1 MNQTKEKKTRYLL
14 WPALLLLLL
23 LLAPG
28 STVRVQAASD
38 QTAVQLKL
46 SQGIRR
52 YDYAYQVLDLVNQE
66 RAKKNLNPVTM
77 DKNLLEC
84 AMTRAEELT
93 VYASHTRPNGSIC
106 FSAFP
111 YFEDPSENLAINQG
125 TPEEVMESWIESSG
139 HYTNIMNSKNVS
151 AGIGC
156 YSQNGHL
163 YWIQC
168 FSSHATEACTQPA
181 NQTVSPVISVLPKL
195 INIHFNEVSPI
206 TFTEEQKTLAIYITC
221 NGFSYMSSSLDP
233 ASFTWSTGDPSIA
246 TVDQSGVIQLKSRGT
261 TTVSATLKSCPDK
274 TLSTDINA
282 YYDLENSK
290 ETSLRYT
297 SSWNY
302 TGNPITFSPELKFHG
317 RTLTEGKDYT
327 ISFSNNQNS
336 GVGTFTITGLGLY
349 SGTLTNNFGIWQ
361 INLSQTKVTFSQSSY
376 LYTGTPLT
384 PKPTVTWNGITLT
397 ENVDY
402 TLSWHNNAQQG
413 NAYVTVSGK
422 GNFTGESNK
431 YFYIDLTPITEA
443 EIGDIPD
450 YEYAPGKEFKP
461 EPTVT
466 LNGVTLKKDVDYT
479 LSYYDNT
486 MASSRT
492 NRPRVH
498 ITGIGIYRSGFSKYF
513 TINPLKLSGETI
525 QLADP
530 NCKSESVTSYLRN
543 NLIITYNG
551 TQLISDDFR
560 ITSVYCSSSNEILDF
575 SLSYKQNYS
584 GSRHMTSVKLCDLS
598 DIPEQIFNGN
608 AVTPK
613 PAVKYGSD
621 TLQEG
626 TDYILSWKDN
636 AKTGTSS
643 VTVTGINNYFSSQSL
658 TFKISAPAPTSTPTP
673 KPTATPKPKP
683 TATPTPKPTA
693 TPKPKPTT
701 TPTPKPTA
709 TPTTKPT
716 ATPTPK
722 PTATP
727 TTKPTATPTPKP
739 TATPTPKPTA
749 TPTTKP
755 TTPTPKPST
764 TPAPMPSGTPAPM
777 PSGTPAP
784 NPSGTPAPNPSGT
797 PAPNPSGTPAPVIT
811 NLTAPSIKA
820 SASWNSC
827 TLRWNRINNVRNYI
841 LYRKTNSGKYTKIK
855 TLNANATSYKDTK
868 ITMGNKYSYV
878 IRASRKTSSGS
889 IYSPASKAA
898 TVKPNLLRPSTK
910 LKTLKGKQTLSWKK
924 ISGATGYVIY
934 QKKGNGSFKKV
945 KTISSKNTSYTFKT
959 AKNITYSYR
968 LVPYRTVN
976 KKVKTGPASAVKTGK
991 AK

>member
-28 STVRVQAASD
+28 NIVRVQAASD

-66 RAKKNLNPVTM
+66 RAKKNRNPVTM

-168 FSSHATEACTQPA
+168 FSSHAAETCTQPA
-181 NQTVSPVISVLPKL
+181 NQNVSPVLSVLPRL
-195 INIHFNEVSPI
+195 MNIHFNVSSPVK
-206 TFTEEQKTLAIYITC
+206 FTEEQKTLTIYATC

-233 ASFTWSTGDPSIA
+233 SSFTWSTGDPSVA
-246 TVDQSGVIQLKSRGT
+246 TVDQSGVIRLKSKGN
-261 TTVSATLKSCPDK
+261 TTVTATLKSCPDK
-274 TLSTDINA
+274 ILTADLNA
-282 YYDLENSK
+282 YYDLEDSK
-290 ETSLRYT
+290 ETSLT
-297 SSWNY
+297 Y
-302 TGNPITFSPELKFHG
+302 TGSWKYTGKPITFSPVLKFHD

-327 ISFSNNQNS
+327 LSFSNNQNS

-361 INLSQTKVTFSQSSY
+361 INLSQAEIAFSQSSY

-422 GNFTGESNK
+422 GNFTGERNK

-479 LSYYDNT
+479 LSYFDNT

-525 QLADP
+525 ELPDT
-530 NCKSESVTSYLRN
+530 NCGNGSVTTFLRN
-543 NLIITYNG
+543 HLVITYNG
-551 TQLISDDFR
+551 VQLTSDDYS
-560 ITSVYCSSSNEILDF
+560 ITSLRCSAGNEILGF
-575 SLSYKQNYS
+575 SISYKQNYS
-584 GSRHMTSVKLCDLS
+584 GTRQMTSVKRCDLS
-598 DIPEQIFNGN
+598 DIPEQIFSGN

-613 PAVKYGSD
+613 PTVKYGSA

-626 TDYILSWKDN
+626 TDYVLSWADN
-636 AKTGTSS
+636 TKTGTGS
-643 VTVTGINNYFSSQSL
+643 VTVTGINKYFASQTL
-658 TFKISAPAPTSTPTP
+658 TFKISAPAPTVTPTP
-673 KPTATPKPKP
+673 KPTN
-683 TATPTPKPTA
+683 TPTPKPT
-693 TPKPKPTT
+693 
-701 TPTPKPTA
+701 
-709 TPTTKPT
+709 
-716 ATPTPK
+716 
-722 PTATP
+722 
-727 TTKPTATPTPKP
+727 
-739 TATPTPKPTA
+739 
-749 TPTTKP
+749 
-755 TTPTPKPST
+755 S
-764 TPAPMPSGTPAPM
+764 TPAPA
-777 PSGTPAP
+777 
-784 NPSGTPAPNPSGT
+784 
-797 PAPNPSGTPAPVIT
+797 VVK
-811 NLTAPSIKA
+811 LTAPAIKA
-820 SASWNSC
+820 STSWNSC
-827 TLRWNRINNVRNYI
+827 TLRWNRVKNSQNYI
-841 LYRKTNSGKYTKIK
+841 LYRKTNSGKYAKIK
-855 TLNANATSYKDTK
+855 TLNANTTSYKDTK
-868 ITMGNKYSYV
+868 ITIGNKYSYV
-878 IRASRKTSSGS
+878 IRASRKTSSGY
-889 IYSPASKAA
+889 IYSPTSKAV

-910 LKTLKGKQTLSWKK
+910 LKTLKGKQILSWKK
-924 ISGATGYVIY
+924 VPGATGYVLY

-945 KTISSKNTSYTFKT
+945 KTVSARNLNYTFKT
-959 AKNITYSYR
+959 SKNTTYSYR
-968 LVPYRTVN
+968 VVPYRTIN
-976 KKVKTGPASAVKTGK
+976 RKAKTGPASAVKTGK
-991 AK
+991 AR

>member
-28 STVRVQAASD
+28 NIVRVQAASD
-38 QTAVQLKL
+38 QSTVELKL

-66 RAKKNLNPVTM
+66 RAKKNRNPVTM

-168 FSSHATEACTQPA
+168 FSSHAAETCTQPA
-181 NQTVSPVISVLPKL
+181 NQNVSPVLSVLPRL
-195 INIHFNEVSPI
+195 MNIHFNVSSPVK
-206 TFTEEQKTLAIYITC
+206 FTEEQKTLTIYATC

-233 ASFTWSTGDPSIA
+233 SSFTWSTGDPSVA
-246 TVDQSGVIQLKSRGT
+246 TVDQSGVIRLKSKGN
-261 TTVSATLKSCPDK
+261 TTVTATLKSCPDK
-274 TLSTDINA
+274 ILTADLNA
-282 YYDLENSK
+282 YYDLEDSK
-290 ETSLRYT
+290 ETSLT
-297 SSWNY
+297 Y
-302 TGNPITFSPELKFHG
+302 TGSWKYTGKPITFSPVLKFHN

-327 ISFSNNQNS
+327 LSFSNNQNS

-361 INLSQTKVTFSQSSY
+361 INLSQAEIAFSQSSY

-422 GNFTGESNK
+422 GNFTGERNK

-479 LSYYDNT
+479 LSYFDNT

-525 QLADP
+525 ELPDT
-530 NCKSESVTSYLRN
+530 NCGNGSVTTFLRN
-543 NLIITYNG
+543 HLVITYNG
-551 TQLISDDFR
+551 VQLTSDDYS
-560 ITSVYCSSSNEILDF
+560 ITSLRCSAGNEILGF
-575 SLSYKQNYS
+575 SISYKQNYS
-584 GSRHMTSVKLCDLS
+584 GTRQMTSVKRCDLS
-598 DIPEQIFNGN
+598 DIPEQIFSGN

-613 PAVKYGSD
+613 PTVKYGSA

-626 TDYILSWKDN
+626 TDYVLSWADN
-636 AKTGTSS
+636 TKTGTGS
-643 VTVTGINNYFSSQSL
+643 VTVTGINKYFASQTL
-658 TFKISAPAPTSTPTP
+658 TFKISAPAPTVTPTP
-673 KPTATPKPKP
+673 KPTN
-683 TATPTPKPTA
+683 TPTPKPT
-693 TPKPKPTT
+693 
-701 TPTPKPTA
+701 
-709 TPTTKPT
+709 
-716 ATPTPK
+716 
-722 PTATP
+722 
-727 TTKPTATPTPKP
+727 
-739 TATPTPKPTA
+739 
-749 TPTTKP
+749 
-755 TTPTPKPST
+755 S
-764 TPAPMPSGTPAPM
+764 TPAPA
-777 PSGTPAP
+777 
-784 NPSGTPAPNPSGT
+784 
-797 PAPNPSGTPAPVIT
+797 VVK
-811 NLTAPSIKA
+811 LTAPAIKA
-820 SASWNSC
+820 STSWNSC
-827 TLRWNRINNVRNYI
+827 TLRWNRVKNSQNYI
-841 LYRKTNSGKYTKIK
+841 LYRKTNSGKYAKIK
-855 TLNANATSYKDTK
+855 TLNANTTSYKDTK
-868 ITMGNKYSYV
+868 ITIGNKYSYV
-878 IRASRKTSSGS
+878 IRASRKTSSGY
-889 IYSPASKAA
+889 IYSPTSKAV

-910 LKTLKGKQTLSWKK
+910 LKTLKGKQILSWKK
-924 ISGATGYVIY
+924 VPGATGYVLY

-945 KTISSKNTSYTFKT
+945 KTVSARNLNYTFKT
-959 AKNITYSYR
+959 SKNTTYSYR
-968 LVPYRTVN
+968 VVPYRTIN
-976 KKVKTGPASAVKTGK
+976 RKAKTGPASAVKTGK
-991 AK
+991 AR

>member
-28 STVRVQAASD
+28 NIVRVQAASD

-66 RAKKNLNPVTM
+66 RAKKNRNPVTM

-111 YFEDPSENLAINQG
+111 YFENPSENLAINQG

-181 NQTVSPVISVLPKL
+181 NQNVSPVLSVLPRL
-195 INIHFNEVSPI
+195 VNIHFNVSSPVK
-206 TFTEEQKTLAIYITC
+206 FTEEQKTLTIYATC

-233 ASFTWSTGDPSIA
+233 SSFTWSTGDPSVA
-246 TVDQSGVIQLKSRGT
+246 TVDQSGVIRLKSKGN
-261 TTVSATLKSCPDK
+261 TTVTATLKSCPDK
-274 TLSTDINA
+274 ILTADLNA
-282 YYDLENSK
+282 YYDLEDSK
-290 ETSLRYT
+290 ETSLT
-297 SSWNY
+297 Y
-302 TGNPITFSPELKFHG
+302 TGSWKYTGKPITFSPVLKFHN

-327 ISFSNNQNS
+327 LSFSNNQNS

-361 INLSQTKVTFSQSSY
+361 INLSQAEIAFSQSSY

-422 GNFTGESNK
+422 GNFTGERNK

-525 QLADP
+525 ELPDT
-530 NCKSESVTSYLRN
+530 NCGNESVTTFLRN
-543 NLIITYNG
+543 HLVITYKG
-551 TQLISDDFR
+551 VQLTSDDYS
-560 ITSVYCSSSNEILDF
+560 ITSLRCSAGNEILGF
-575 SLSYKQNYS
+575 SISYKQNYS
-584 GSRHMTSVKLCDLS
+584 GTRQMTSVKRCDLS
-598 DIPEQIFNGN
+598 DIPEQIFSGN

-613 PAVKYGSD
+613 PTVKYGSA

-626 TDYILSWKDN
+626 TDYVLSWADN
-636 AKTGTSS
+636 TKTGTGS
-643 VTVTGINNYFSSQSL
+643 VTVTGINKYFASQTL
-658 TFKISAPAPTSTPTP
+658 TFKISAPSPTV
-673 KPTATPKPKP
+673 
-683 TATPTPKPTA
+683 
-693 TPKPKPTT
+693 
-701 TPTPKPTA
+701 
-709 TPTTKPT
+709 
-716 ATPTPK
+716 
-722 PTATP
+722 
-727 TTKPTATPTPKP
+727 TPTPKP
-739 TATPTPKPTA
+739 TATPTPKPT
-749 TPTTKP
+749 
-755 TTPTPKPST
+755 S
-764 TPAPMPSGTPAPM
+764 TPAPKPSGTPAP
-777 PSGTPAP
+777 A
-784 NPSGTPAPNPSGT
+784 
-797 PAPNPSGTPAPVIT
+797 VVK
-811 NLTAPSIKA
+811 LTAPTIKA
-820 SASWNSC
+820 STSWNSC
-827 TLRWNRINNVRNYI
+827 TLRWNRINNAQSYI
-841 LYRKTNSGKYTKIK
+841 LYRKTNSGKYVKLK
-855 TLNANATSYKDTK
+855 TLNANTTSYKDTK
-868 ITMGNKYSYV
+868 ITLGNKYSYV
-878 IRASRKTSSGS
+878 IRASRKTSSGY
-889 IYSPASKAA
+889 IYSPTSKAV

-924 ISGATGYVIY
+924 VPGATGYVLY

-945 KTISSKNTSYTFKT
+945 KTVSARNLNYTFKT
-959 AKNITYSYR
+959 SKNTTYSYR
-968 LVPYRTVN
+968 VVPYRTIN
-976 KKVKTGPASAVKTGK
+976 RKAKTGPTSAVKTGK
-991 AK
+991 AR

>member
-28 STVRVQAASD
+28 NIVRVQAASD

-66 RAKKNLNPVTM
+66 RAKKNRNPVTM

-84 AMTRAEELT
+84 AMNRAEELT
-93 VYASHTRPNGSIC
+93 VCASHTRPNGSIC

-168 FSSHATEACTQPA
+168 FSSHAAETCTQPA
-181 NQTVSPVISVLPKL
+181 NQNVSPVLSVLPRL
-195 INIHFNEVSPI
+195 MNIHFNVSSPVK
-206 TFTEEQKTLAIYITC
+206 FTEEQKTLTIYATC

-233 ASFTWSTGDPSIA
+233 SSFTWSTGDPSVA
-246 TVDQSGVIQLKSRGT
+246 TVDQSGVIRLKSKGN
-261 TTVSATLKSCPDK
+261 TTVTATLKSCPDK
-274 TLSTDINA
+274 ILTADLNA
-282 YYDLENSK
+282 YYDLEDSK
-290 ETSLRYT
+290 ETSLT
-297 SSWNY
+297 Y
-302 TGNPITFSPELKFHG
+302 TGSWKYTGKPITFSPVLKFHN

-327 ISFSNNQNS
+327 LSFSNNQNS

-361 INLSQTKVTFSQSSY
+361 INLSQAEIAFSQSSY

-422 GNFTGESNK
+422 GNFTGERNK

-479 LSYYDNT
+479 LSYFDNT

-525 QLADP
+525 ELPDT
-530 NCKSESVTSYLRN
+530 NCGNGSVTTFLRN
-543 NLIITYNG
+543 HLVITYNG
-551 TQLISDDFR
+551 VQLTSDDYS
-560 ITSVYCSSSNEILDF
+560 ITSLRCSAGNEILGF
-575 SLSYKQNYS
+575 SISYKQNYS
-584 GSRHMTSVKLCDLS
+584 GTRQMTSVKRCDLS
-598 DIPEQIFNGN
+598 DIPEQIFSGN

-613 PAVKYGSD
+613 PTVKYGSA

-626 TDYILSWKDN
+626 TDYVLSWADN
-636 AKTGTSS
+636 TKTGTGS
-643 VTVTGINNYFSSQSL
+643 VTVTGINKYFASQTL
-658 TFKISAPAPTSTPTP
+658 TFKISAPAPTVTPTP
-673 KPTATPKPKP
+673 KPTN
-683 TATPTPKPTA
+683 TPTPKPT
-693 TPKPKPTT
+693 
-701 TPTPKPTA
+701 
-709 TPTTKPT
+709 
-716 ATPTPK
+716 
-722 PTATP
+722 
-727 TTKPTATPTPKP
+727 
-739 TATPTPKPTA
+739 
-749 TPTTKP
+749 
-755 TTPTPKPST
+755 S
-764 TPAPMPSGTPAPM
+764 TPAPA
-777 PSGTPAP
+777 
-784 NPSGTPAPNPSGT
+784 
-797 PAPNPSGTPAPVIT
+797 VVK
-811 NLTAPSIKA
+811 LTAPAIKA
-820 SASWNSC
+820 STSWNSC
-827 TLRWNRINNVRNYI
+827 TLRWNRVKNSQNYI
-841 LYRKTNSGKYTKIK
+841 LYRKTNSGKYAKIK
-855 TLNANATSYKDTK
+855 TLNANTTSYKDTK
-868 ITMGNKYSYV
+868 ITIGNKYSYV
-878 IRASRKTSSGS
+878 IRASRKTSSGY
-889 IYSPASKAA
+889 IYSPTSKAV

-910 LKTLKGKQTLSWKK
+910 LKTLKGKQILSWKK
-924 ISGATGYVIY
+924 VPGATGYVLY

-945 KTISSKNTSYTFKT
+945 KTVSARNLNYTFKT
-959 AKNITYSYR
+959 SKNTTYSYR
-968 LVPYRTVN
+968 VVPYRTIN
-976 KKVKTGPASAVKTGK
+976 RKAKTGPASAVKTGK
-991 AK
+991 AR

>member
-1 MNQTKEKKTRYLL
+1 MNETKEEKTRHLF

-23 LLAPG
+23 LLAPVHM
-28 STVRVQAASD
+28 VRVQAASD
-38 QTAVQLKL
+38 QSTVELKL

-66 RAKKNLNPVTM
+66 RAKKNRNPVTM

-168 FSSHATEACTQPA
+168 FSSHAAETCTQPA
-181 NQTVSPVISVLPKL
+181 NQNVSPVLSVLPRL
-195 INIHFNEVSPI
+195 MNIHFNVSSPVK
-206 TFTEEQKTLAIYITC
+206 FTEEQKTLTIYATC

-233 ASFTWSTGDPSIA
+233 SSFTWSTGDPSVA
-246 TVDQSGVIQLKSRGT
+246 TVDQSGVIRLKSKGN
-261 TTVSATLKSCPDK
+261 TTVTATLKSCPDK
-274 TLSTDINA
+274 ILTADLNA
-282 YYDLENSK
+282 YYDLEDSK
-290 ETSLRYT
+290 ETSLT
-297 SSWNY
+297 Y
-302 TGNPITFSPELKFHG
+302 TGSWKYTGKPITFSPVLKFHN

-327 ISFSNNQNS
+327 LSFSNNQNS

-361 INLSQTKVTFSQSSY
+361 INLSQAEVTFSQSSY

-422 GNFTGESNK
+422 GNFTGETNK
-431 YFYIDLTPITEA
+431 SFYIDLTPITEA

-479 LSYYDNT
+479 LSYFDNT

-525 QLADP
+525 ELPDT
-530 NCKSESVTSYLRN
+530 NCGNGSVTTFLRN
-543 NLIITYNG
+543 HLVITYNG
-551 TQLISDDFR
+551 VQLTSDDYS
-560 ITSVYCSSSNEILDF
+560 ITSLRCSAGNEILGF
-575 SLSYKQNYS
+575 SISYKQNYS
-584 GSRHMTSVKLCDLS
+584 GTRQMTSVKRCDLS
-598 DIPEQIFNGN
+598 DIPEQIFSGN

-613 PAVKYGSD
+613 PTVKYGSA

-626 TDYILSWKDN
+626 TDYVLSWADN
-636 AKTGTSS
+636 TKTGTGS
-643 VTVTGINNYFSSQSL
+643 VTVTGINKYFASQTL
-658 TFKISAPAPTSTPTP
+658 TFKISAPAPTVTPTP
-673 KPTATPKPKP
+673 KPTN
-683 TATPTPKPTA
+683 TPTPKPT
-693 TPKPKPTT
+693 
-701 TPTPKPTA
+701 
-709 TPTTKPT
+709 
-716 ATPTPK
+716 
-722 PTATP
+722 
-727 TTKPTATPTPKP
+727 
-739 TATPTPKPTA
+739 
-749 TPTTKP
+749 
-755 TTPTPKPST
+755 S
-764 TPAPMPSGTPAPM
+764 TPAPKPSGTPAP
-777 PSGTPAP
+777 A
-784 NPSGTPAPNPSGT
+784 
-797 PAPNPSGTPAPVIT
+797 VVK
-811 NLTAPSIKA
+811 LTAPAIKA
-820 SASWNSC
+820 STSWNSC
-827 TLRWNRINNVRNYI
+827 TLRWNRINNARSYI
-841 LYRKTNSGKYTKIK
+841 LYRKTNSGKYAKIK
-855 TLNANATSYKDTK
+855 TLNANTTSYKDTK
-868 ITMGNKYSYV
+868 ITIGNKYSYV
-878 IRASRKTSSGS
+878 IRASRKTSSGY
-889 IYSPASKAA
+889 IYSPTSKAV

-924 ISGATGYVIY
+924 VPGATGYVLY

-945 KTISSKNTSYTFKT
+945 KTVSARNLNYTFKT
-959 AKNITYSYR
+959 SKNTTYSYR
-968 LVPYRTVN
+968 VVPYRTIN
-976 KKVKTGPASAVKTGK
+976 RKAKTGPASAVKTGK
-991 AK
+991 AR

>member
-1 MNQTKEKKTRYLL
+1 MNETKEEKTRHLF

-23 LLAPG
+23 LLAPVHM
-28 STVRVQAASD
+28 VRVQAASD
-38 QTAVQLKL
+38 QSTVELKL

-66 RAKKNLNPVTM
+66 RAKKNRNPVTM

-168 FSSHATEACTQPA
+168 FSSHAAETCTQPA
-181 NQTVSPVISVLPKL
+181 NQNVSPVLSVLPRL
-195 INIHFNEVSPI
+195 VNIHFNVSSPVK
-206 TFTEEQKTLAIYITC
+206 FTEEQKTLTIYATC

-233 ASFTWSTGDPSIA
+233 SSFTWSTGDPSVA
-246 TVDQSGVIQLKSRGT
+246 TVDQSGVIRLKSKGN
-261 TTVSATLKSCPDK
+261 TTVTATLKSCPDK
-274 TLSTDINA
+274 ILTADLNA
-282 YYDLENSK
+282 YYDLEDSK
-290 ETSLRYT
+290 ETSLT
-297 SSWNY
+297 Y
-302 TGNPITFSPELKFHG
+302 TGSWKYTGKPITFSPVLKFHN

-327 ISFSNNQNS
+327 LSFSNNQNS

-361 INLSQTKVTFSQSSY
+361 INLSQAEIAFSQSSY

-422 GNFTGESNK
+422 GNFTGERNK

-479 LSYYDNT
+479 LSYFDNT

-525 QLADP
+525 ELPDT
-530 NCKSESVTSYLRN
+530 NCGNGSVTTFLRN
-543 NLIITYNG
+543 HLVITYNG
-551 TQLISDDFR
+551 VQLTSDDYS
-560 ITSVYCSSSNEILDF
+560 ITSLRCSAGNEILGF
-575 SLSYKQNYS
+575 SISYKQNYS
-584 GSRHMTSVKLCDLS
+584 GTRQMTSVKRCDLS
-598 DIPEQIFNGN
+598 DIPEQIFSGN

-613 PAVKYGSD
+613 PTVKYGSA

-626 TDYILSWKDN
+626 TDYVLSWADN
-636 AKTGTSS
+636 TKTGTGS
-643 VTVTGINNYFSSQSL
+643 VTVTGINKYFASQTL
-658 TFKISAPAPTSTPTP
+658 TFKISAPAPTVTPTP
-673 KPTATPKPKP
+673 KPTN
-683 TATPTPKPTA
+683 TPTPKPT
-693 TPKPKPTT
+693 
-701 TPTPKPTA
+701 
-709 TPTTKPT
+709 
-716 ATPTPK
+716 
-722 PTATP
+722 
-727 TTKPTATPTPKP
+727 
-739 TATPTPKPTA
+739 
-749 TPTTKP
+749 
-755 TTPTPKPST
+755 S
-764 TPAPMPSGTPAPM
+764 TPAPA
-777 PSGTPAP
+777 
-784 NPSGTPAPNPSGT
+784 
-797 PAPNPSGTPAPVIT
+797 VVK
-811 NLTAPSIKA
+811 LTAPAIKA
-820 SASWNSC
+820 STSWNSC
-827 TLRWNRINNVRNYI
+827 TLRWNRVKNSQNYI
-841 LYRKTNSGKYTKIK
+841 LYRKTNSGKYAKIK
-855 TLNANATSYKDTK
+855 TLNANTTSYKDTK
-868 ITMGNKYSYV
+868 ITIGNKYSYV
-878 IRASRKTSSGS
+878 IRASRKTSSGY
-889 IYSPASKAA
+889 IYSPTSKAV

-910 LKTLKGKQTLSWKK
+910 LKTLKGKQILSWKK
-924 ISGATGYVIY
+924 VPGATGYVLY

-945 KTISSKNTSYTFKT
+945 KTVSARNLNYTFKT
-959 AKNITYSYR
+959 SKNTTYSYR
-968 LVPYRTVN
+968 VVPYRTIN
-976 KKVKTGPASAVKTGK
+976 RKAKTGPASAVKTGK
-991 AK
+991 AR

>member
-28 STVRVQAASD
+28 NIVRVQAASD

-66 RAKKNLNPVTM
+66 RAKKNRNPVTM

-139 HYTNIMNSKNVS
+139 HYANIMNSKNVS

-168 FSSHATEACTQPA
+168 FSSHAAETCTQPA
-181 NQTVSPVISVLPKL
+181 NQNVSPVLSVLPRL
-195 INIHFNEVSPI
+195 VNIHFNVSSPVK
-206 TFTEEQKTLAIYITC
+206 FTEEQKTLTIYATC

-233 ASFTWSTGDPSIA
+233 SSFTWSTGDPSVA
-246 TVDQSGVIQLKSRGT
+246 TVDQSGVIRLKSKGN
-261 TTVSATLKSCPDK
+261 TTVTATLKSCPDK
-274 TLSTDINA
+274 ILTADLNA
-282 YYDLENSK
+282 CYDLEDSK
-290 ETSLRYT
+290 ETSLT
-297 SSWNY
+297 Y
-302 TGNPITFSPELKFHG
+302 TGSWKYTGKPITFSPVLKFHN

-327 ISFSNNQNS
+327 LSFSNNQNS

-361 INLSQTKVTFSQSSY
+361 INLSQAEIAFSQSSY

-422 GNFTGESNK
+422 GNFTGERNK

-479 LSYYDNT
+479 LSYFDNT

-525 QLADP
+525 ELPDT
-530 NCKSESVTSYLRN
+530 NCGNGSVTTFLRN
-543 NLIITYNG
+543 HLVITYNG
-551 TQLISDDFR
+551 VQLTSDDYS
-560 ITSVYCSSSNEILDF
+560 ITSLRCSAGNEILGF
-575 SLSYKQNYS
+575 SISYKQNYS
-584 GSRHMTSVKLCDLS
+584 GTRQMTSVKRCDLS
-598 DIPEQIFNGN
+598 DIPEQIFSGN

-613 PAVKYGSD
+613 PTVKYGSAA
-621 TLQEG
+621 LQEG
-626 TDYILSWKDN
+626 TDYVLSWADN
-636 AKTGTSS
+636 TKTGTGS
-643 VTVTGINNYFSSQSL
+643 VTVTGINKYFASQTL
-658 TFKISAPAPTSTPTP
+658 TFKISAPAPTVTPTP
-673 KPTATPKPKP
+673 KPT
-683 TATPTPKPTA
+683 
-693 TPKPKPTT
+693 
-701 TPTPKPTA
+701 
-709 TPTTKPT
+709 
-716 ATPTPK
+716 
-722 PTATP
+722 
-727 TTKPTATPTPKP
+727 
-739 TATPTPKPTA
+739 
-749 TPTTKP
+749 
-755 TTPTPKPST
+755 S
-764 TPAPMPSGTPAPM
+764 TPAPKPSGTPAPK

-784 NPSGTPAPNPSGT
+784 A
-797 PAPNPSGTPAPVIT
+797 VVK
-811 NLTAPSIKA
+811 LTAPAIKA
-820 SASWNSC
+820 STSWNSC
-827 TLRWNRINNVRNYI
+827 TLRWNRINNAQSYI
-841 LYRKTNSGKYTKIK
+841 LYRKTNSGKYAKIK
-855 TLNANATSYKDTK
+855 TLNANTTSYKDTK
-868 ITMGNKYSYV
+868 ITIGNKYSYV
-878 IRASRKTSSGS
+878 IRASRKTSSGY
-889 IYSPASKAA
+889 IYSPTSKAV

-910 LKTLKGKQTLSWKK
+910 LKTLKGKQILSWKK
-924 ISGATGYVIY
+924 VPGATGYVLY

-945 KTISSKNTSYTFKT
+945 KTVSARNLSYTFKT
-959 AKNITYSYR
+959 SKNTTYSYR
-968 LVPYRTVN
+968 VVPYRTIN
-976 KKVKTGPASAVKTGK
+976 RKAKTGPASAVKTGK
-991 AK
+991 AR

>member
-1 MNQTKEKKTRYLL
+1 MNETKEEKTRHLF

-28 STVRVQAASD
+28 NIVRVQAASD

-66 RAKKNLNPVTM
+66 RAKKNRNPVTM

-125 TPEEVMESWIESSG
+125 TPEAVMESWIESSG

-151 AGIGC
+151 VGIGC

-168 FSSHATEACTQPA
+168 FSSHAAETCTQPA
-181 NQTVSPVISVLPKL
+181 NQNVSPVLSVLPRL
-195 INIHFNEVSPI
+195 VNIHFNVSSPVK
-206 TFTEEQKTLAIYITC
+206 FTEEQKTLTIYATC

-233 ASFTWSTGDPSIA
+233 SSFTWSTGDPSVA
-246 TVDQSGVIQLKSRGT
+246 TVDQSGVIRLKSKGN
-261 TTVSATLKSCPDK
+261 TTVTATLKSCPDK
-274 TLSTDINA
+274 ILTADLNA
-282 YYDLENSK
+282 YYDLEDSK
-290 ETSLRYT
+290 ETSLT
-297 SSWNY
+297 Y
-302 TGNPITFSPELKFHG
+302 TGSWKYTGKPITFSPVLKFHD

-327 ISFSNNQNS
+327 LSFSNNQNS

-361 INLSQTKVTFSQSSY
+361 INLSQAEVTFSQSSY

-422 GNFTGESNK
+422 GNFTGETNK
-431 YFYIDLTPITEA
+431 SFYIDLTPITEA

-479 LSYYDNT
+479 LSYFDNT

-525 QLADP
+525 ELPDT
-530 NCKSESVTSYLRN
+530 NCGNGSVTTFLRN
-543 NLIITYNG
+543 HLVITYNG
-551 TQLISDDFR
+551 VQLTSDDYS
-560 ITSVYCSSSNEILDF
+560 ITSLRCSAGNEILGF
-575 SLSYKQNYS
+575 SISYKQNYS
-584 GSRHMTSVKLCDLS
+584 GTRQMTSVKRCDLS
-598 DIPEQIFNGN
+598 DIPEQIFSGN

-613 PAVKYGSD
+613 PTVKYGSA

-626 TDYILSWKDN
+626 TDYVLSWADN
-636 AKTGTSS
+636 TKTGTGS
-643 VTVTGINNYFSSQSL
+643 VTVTGINKYFASQTL
-658 TFKISAPAPTSTPTP
+658 TFKISAPAPTVTPTP
-673 KPTATPKPKP
+673 KPTN
-683 TATPTPKPTA
+683 TPTPKPT
-693 TPKPKPTT
+693 
-701 TPTPKPTA
+701 
-709 TPTTKPT
+709 
-716 ATPTPK
+716 
-722 PTATP
+722 
-727 TTKPTATPTPKP
+727 
-739 TATPTPKPTA
+739 
-749 TPTTKP
+749 
-755 TTPTPKPST
+755 S
-764 TPAPMPSGTPAPM
+764 TPAPKPSGTPAP
-777 PSGTPAP
+777 A
-784 NPSGTPAPNPSGT
+784 
-797 PAPNPSGTPAPVIT
+797 VVK
-811 NLTAPSIKA
+811 LTAPAIKA
-820 SASWNSC
+820 STSWNSC
-827 TLRWNRINNVRNYI
+827 TLRWNRINNARSYI
-841 LYRKTNSGKYTKIK
+841 LYRKTNSGKYVKLK
-855 TLNANATSYKDTK
+855 TLNANTTAYKDTK
-868 ITMGNKYSYV
+868 ITIGNKYSYV
-878 IRASRKTSSGS
+878 IRASRKTSSGY
-889 IYSPASKAA
+889 IYSPTSKAV

-910 LKTLKGKQTLSWKK
+910 LKTLKGKQILSWKK
-924 ISGATGYVIY
+924 VPGATGYVLY

-945 KTISSKNTSYTFKT
+945 KTVSARNLNYTFKT
-959 AKNITYSYR
+959 SKNTTYSYR
-968 LVPYRTVN
+968 VVPYRTIN
-976 KKVKTGPASAVKTGK
+976 RKAKTGPASAVKTGK
-991 AK
+991 AR

>member
-28 STVRVQAASD
+28 NIVRVQAASD

-66 RAKKNLNPVTM
+66 RAKKNRNPVTM

-168 FSSHATEACTQPA
+168 FSSHAAETCTQPA
-181 NQTVSPVISVLPKL
+181 NQNVSPVLSVLPRL
-195 INIHFNEVSPI
+195 VNIHFNVSSPVK
-206 TFTEEQKTLAIYITC
+206 FTEEQKTLTIYATC

-233 ASFTWSTGDPSIA
+233 SSFTWSTGDPSVA
-246 TVDQSGVIQLKSRGT
+246 TVDQSGVIRLKSKGN
-261 TTVSATLKSCPDK
+261 TTVTATLKSCPDK
-274 TLSTDINA
+274 ILTADLNA
-282 YYDLENSK
+282 YYDLEDSK
-290 ETSLRYT
+290 ETSLT
-297 SSWNY
+297 Y
-302 TGNPITFSPELKFHG
+302 TGSWKYTGKPITFSPVLKFHN

-327 ISFSNNQNS
+327 LSFSNNQNS

-361 INLSQTKVTFSQSSY
+361 INLSQAEIAFSQSSY

-422 GNFTGESNK
+422 GNFTGERNK

-479 LSYYDNT
+479 LSYFDNT

-525 QLADP
+525 ELPDT
-530 NCKSESVTSYLRN
+530 NCRNGSVTTFLRN
-543 NLIITYNG
+543 HLVITYNG
-551 TQLISDDFR
+551 VQLTSDDYS
-560 ITSVYCSSSNEILDF
+560 ITSLRCSAGNEILGF
-575 SLSYKQNYS
+575 SISYKQNYS
-584 GSRHMTSVKLCDLS
+584 GTRQMTSVKRCDLS
-598 DIPEQIFNGN
+598 DIPEQIFSGN

-613 PAVKYGSD
+613 PTVKYGSAA
-621 TLQEG
+621 LQEG
-626 TDYILSWKDN
+626 TDYVLSWADN
-636 AKTGTSS
+636 TKTGTGS
-643 VTVTGINNYFSSQSL
+643 VTVTGINKYFASQTL
-658 TFKISAPAPTSTPTP
+658 TFKISAPAPTV
-673 KPTATPKPKP
+673 
-683 TATPTPKPTA
+683 
-693 TPKPKPTT
+693 
-701 TPTPKPTA
+701 
-709 TPTTKPT
+709 
-716 ATPTPK
+716 
-722 PTATP
+722 
-727 TTKPTATPTPKP
+727 TPTPKP
-739 TATPTPKPTA
+739 TATPTPKPT
-749 TPTTKP
+749 
-755 TTPTPKPST
+755 S
-764 TPAPMPSGTPAPM
+764 TPAPKPSGTPAP
-777 PSGTPAP
+777 A
-784 NPSGTPAPNPSGT
+784 
-797 PAPNPSGTPAPVIT
+797 VVK
-811 NLTAPSIKA
+811 LTAPAIKA
-820 SASWNSC
+820 STSWNSC
-827 TLRWNRINNVRNYI
+827 TLRWNRINNARSYI
-841 LYRKTNSGKYTKIK
+841 LYRKTNSGKYVKLK
-855 TLNANATSYKDTK
+855 TLNANTTSYKDTK
-868 ITMGNKYSYV
+868 ITIGNKYSYV
-878 IRASRKTSSGS
+878 IRASRKTSSGY
-889 IYSPASKAA
+889 IYSPTSKAV

-910 LKTLKGKQTLSWKK
+910 LKTLKGKQILSWKK
-924 ISGATGYVIY
+924 VPGATGYVLY

-945 KTISSKNTSYTFKT
+945 KTVSARNLSYTFKTSKNTSY
-959 AKNITYSYR
+959 SYR
-968 LVPYRTVN
+968 VVPYRTIN
-976 KKVKTGPASAVKTGK
+976 RKAKTGPASAVKTGK
-991 AK
+991 AR

>member
-28 STVRVQAASD
+28 NIVRVQAASD

-66 RAKKNLNPVTM
+66 RAKKNRNPVTM

-168 FSSHATEACTQPA
+168 FSSHAAETCTQPA
-181 NQTVSPVISVLPKL
+181 NQNVSPVLSVLPRL
-195 INIHFNEVSPI
+195 VNIHFNVSSPVK
-206 TFTEEQKTLAIYITC
+206 FTEEQKTLTIYATC

-233 ASFTWSTGDPSIA
+233 SSFTWSTGDPSVA
-246 TVDQSGVIQLKSRGT
+246 TVDQSGVIRLKSKGN
-261 TTVSATLKSCPDK
+261 TTVTATLKSCPDK
-274 TLSTDINA
+274 ILTADLNA
-282 YYDLENSK
+282 YYDLEDSK
-290 ETSLRYT
+290 ETSLT
-297 SSWNY
+297 Y
-302 TGNPITFSPELKFHG
+302 TGSWKYTGKPITFSPVLKFHD

-327 ISFSNNQNS
+327 LSFSNNQNS

-361 INLSQTKVTFSQSSY
+361 ISLSQAEVTFSQSSY

-422 GNFTGESNK
+422 GNFTGETNK
-431 YFYIDLTPITEA
+431 SFYIDLTPITEA

-479 LSYYDNT
+479 LSYFDNT

-525 QLADP
+525 ELPDT
-530 NCKSESVTSYLRN
+530 NCGNGSVTTFLRN
-543 NLIITYNG
+543 HLVITYNG
-551 TQLISDDFR
+551 VQLTSDDYS
-560 ITSVYCSSSNEILDF
+560 ITSLRCSAGNEILGF
-575 SLSYKQNYS
+575 SISYKQNYS
-584 GSRHMTSVKLCDLS
+584 GTRQMTSVKRCDLS
-598 DIPEQIFNGN
+598 DIPEQIFSGN

-613 PAVKYGSD
+613 PTVKYGSA

-626 TDYILSWKDN
+626 TDYVLSWADN
-636 AKTGTSS
+636 TKTGTGS
-643 VTVTGINNYFSSQSL
+643 VTVTGINNYFASQTL
-658 TFKISAPAPTSTPTP
+658 TFKISAPAPTV
-673 KPTATPKPKP
+673 
-683 TATPTPKPTA
+683 
-693 TPKPKPTT
+693 
-701 TPTPKPTA
+701 
-709 TPTTKPT
+709 
-716 ATPTPK
+716 
-722 PTATP
+722 
-727 TTKPTATPTPKP
+727 TPTPKP
-739 TATPTPKPTA
+739 TATPTPKPTN
-749 TPTTKP
+749 
-755 TTPTPKPST
+755 
-764 TPAPMPSGTPAPM
+764 TPAPKPSGTPAP
-777 PSGTPAP
+777 A
-784 NPSGTPAPNPSGT
+784 
-797 PAPNPSGTPAPVIT
+797 VVK
-811 NLTAPSIKA
+811 LTAPAIKA
-820 SASWNSC
+820 STSWNSC
-827 TLRWNRINNVRNYI
+827 TLRWNRINNARSYI
-841 LYRKTNSGKYTKIK
+841 LYRKTNSGKYVKIK
-855 TLNANATSYKDTK
+855 TLNANTTSYKDTK
-868 ITMGNKYSYV
+868 ITIGNKYSYV
-878 IRASRKTSSGS
+878 IRASRKTSSGY
-889 IYSPASKAA
+889 IYSPTSKAV

-910 LKTLKGKQTLSWKK
+910 LKTLKGKQILSWKK
-924 ISGATGYVIY
+924 VPGATGYVLY

-945 KTISSKNTSYTFKT
+945 KTVSARNLNYTFKT
-959 AKNITYSYR
+959 SKNTTYSYR
-968 LVPYRTVN
+968 VVPYRTIN
-976 KKVKTGPASAVKTGK
+976 RKAKTGPASAVKTGK
-991 AK
+991 AR

>member
-28 STVRVQAASD
+28 NIVRVQAASD

-66 RAKKNLNPVTM
+66 RAKKNRNPVTM

-168 FSSHATEACTQPA
+168 FSSHAAETCTQPA
-181 NQTVSPVISVLPKL
+181 NQSVSPVLSVLPRL
-195 INIHFNEVSPI
+195 VNIHFNVSSPVK
-206 TFTEEQKTLAIYITC
+206 FTEEQKTLTIYATC

-233 ASFTWSTGDPSIA
+233 SSFTWSTGDPSVA
-246 TVDQSGVIQLKSRGT
+246 TVDQSGVIRLKSKGN
-261 TTVSATLKSCPDK
+261 TTVTATLKSCPDK
-274 TLSTDINA
+274 ILTADLNA
-282 YYDLENSK
+282 YYDLEDSK
-290 ETSLRYT
+290 ETSLT
-297 SSWNY
+297 Y
-302 TGNPITFSPELKFHG
+302 TGSWKYTGKPITFSPVLKFHN

-327 ISFSNNQNS
+327 LSFSNNQNS

-361 INLSQTKVTFSQSSY
+361 INLSQAEIAFSQSSY

-422 GNFTGESNK
+422 GNFTGERNK

-479 LSYYDNT
+479 LSYFDNT

-525 QLADP
+525 ELPDT
-530 NCKSESVTSYLRN
+530 NCGNGSVTTFLRN
-543 NLIITYNG
+543 HLVITYNG
-551 TQLISDDFR
+551 VQLTSDDYS
-560 ITSVYCSSSNEILDF
+560 ITSLRCSAGNEILGF
-575 SLSYKQNYS
+575 SISYKQNYS
-584 GSRHMTSVKLCDLS
+584 GTRQMTSVKRCDLS
-598 DIPEQIFNGN
+598 DIPEQIFSGN

-613 PAVKYGSD
+613 PTVKYGSAA
-621 TLQEG
+621 LQEG
-626 TDYILSWKDN
+626 TDYVLSWADN
-636 AKTGTSS
+636 TKTGTGS
-643 VTVTGINNYFSSQSL
+643 VTVTGINKYFASQTL
-658 TFKISAPAPTSTPTP
+658 TFKISAPAPTVTPTP
-673 KPTATPKPKP
+673 KPTSTP
-683 TATPTPKPTA
+683 A
-693 TPKPKPTT
+693 
-701 TPTPKPTA
+701 
-709 TPTTKPT
+709 
-716 ATPTPK
+716 
-722 PTATP
+722 
-727 TTKPTATPTPKP
+727 
-739 TATPTPKPTA
+739 
-749 TPTTKP
+749 
-755 TTPTPKPST
+755 PKPSS
-764 TPAPMPSGTPAPM
+764 TPAPKPSGTPAP
-777 PSGTPAP
+777 A
-784 NPSGTPAPNPSGT
+784 
-797 PAPNPSGTPAPVIT
+797 VVK
-811 NLTAPSIKA
+811 LTAPAIKA
-820 SASWNSC
+820 STSWNSC
-827 TLRWNRINNVRNYI
+827 TLRWNRINNAQSYI
-841 LYRKTNSGKYTKIK
+841 LYRKTNSGKYAKIK
-855 TLNANATSYKDTK
+855 TLNANTTSYKDTK
-868 ITMGNKYSYV
+868 ITIGNKYSYV
-878 IRASRKTSSGS
+878 IRASRKTSSGY
-889 IYSPASKAA
+889 IYSPTSKAV

-910 LKTLKGKQTLSWKK
+910 LKTLKGKQILSWKK
-924 ISGATGYVIY
+924 VPGATGYVLY

-945 KTISSKNTSYTFKT
+945 KTVSARNLNYTFKT
-959 AKNITYSYR
+959 SKNTTYSYR
-968 LVPYRTVN
+968 VVPYRTIN
-976 KKVKTGPASAVKTGK
+976 RKAKTGPASAVKTGK
-991 AK
+991 AR

>member
-28 STVRVQAASD
+28 NIVRVQAASD

-66 RAKKNLNPVTM
+66 RAKKNRNPVTM

-168 FSSHATEACTQPA
+168 FSSHAAETCTQPA
-181 NQTVSPVISVLPKL
+181 NQNVSPVLSVLPRL
-195 INIHFNEVSPI
+195 MNIHFNVSSPVK
-206 TFTEEQKTLAIYITC
+206 FTEEQKTLTIYATC

-233 ASFTWSTGDPSIA
+233 SSFTWSTGDPSVA
-246 TVDQSGVIQLKSRGT
+246 TVDQSGVIRLKSKGN
-261 TTVSATLKSCPDK
+261 TTVTATLKSCPDK
-274 TLSTDINA
+274 ILTADLNA
-282 YYDLENSK
+282 YYDLEDSK
-290 ETSLRYT
+290 ETSLT
-297 SSWNY
+297 Y
-302 TGNPITFSPELKFHG
+302 TGSWKYTGKPITFSPVLKFHN

-327 ISFSNNQNS
+327 LSFSNNQNS

-361 INLSQTKVTFSQSSY
+361 INLSQAEIAFSQSSY

-422 GNFTGESNK
+422 GNFTGERNK

-479 LSYYDNT
+479 LSYFDNT

-525 QLADP
+525 ELPDT
-530 NCKSESVTSYLRN
+530 NCGNGSVTTFLRN
-543 NLIITYNG
+543 HLVITYNG
-551 TQLISDDFR
+551 VQLTSDDYS
-560 ITSVYCSSSNEILDF
+560 ITSLRCSAGNEILGF
-575 SLSYKQNYS
+575 SISYKQNYS
-584 GSRHMTSVKLCDLS
+584 GTRQMTSVKRCDLS
-598 DIPEQIFNGN
+598 DIPEQIFSGN

-613 PAVKYGSD
+613 PTVKYGSA

-626 TDYILSWKDN
+626 TDYVLSWADN
-636 AKTGTSS
+636 TKTGTGS
-643 VTVTGINNYFSSQSL
+643 VTVTGINKYFASQTL
-658 TFKISAPAPTSTPTP
+658 TFKISAPSPTVTPTP
-673 KPTATPKPKP
+673 KPTN
-683 TATPTPKPTA
+683 TPTPKPT
-693 TPKPKPTT
+693 
-701 TPTPKPTA
+701 
-709 TPTTKPT
+709 
-716 ATPTPK
+716 
-722 PTATP
+722 
-727 TTKPTATPTPKP
+727 
-739 TATPTPKPTA
+739 
-749 TPTTKP
+749 
-755 TTPTPKPST
+755 S
-764 TPAPMPSGTPAPM
+764 TPAPA
-777 PSGTPAP
+777 
-784 NPSGTPAPNPSGT
+784 
-797 PAPNPSGTPAPVIT
+797 VVK
-811 NLTAPSIKA
+811 LTAPAIKA
-820 SASWNSC
+820 STSWNSC
-827 TLRWNRINNVRNYI
+827 TLRWNRVKNSQNYI
-841 LYRKTNSGKYTKIK
+841 LYRKTNSGKYAKIK
-855 TLNANATSYKDTK
+855 TLNANTTSYKDTK
-868 ITMGNKYSYV
+868 ITIGNKYSYV
-878 IRASRKTSSGS
+878 IRASRKTSSGY
-889 IYSPASKAA
+889 IYSPTSKAV

-910 LKTLKGKQTLSWKK
+910 LKTLKGKQILSWKK
-924 ISGATGYVIY
+924 VPGATGYVLY

-945 KTISSKNTSYTFKT
+945 KTVSARNLNYTFKT
-959 AKNITYSYR
+959 SKNTTYSYR
-968 LVPYRTVN
+968 VVPYRTIN
-976 KKVKTGPASAVKTGK
+976 RKAKTGPASAVKTGK
-991 AK
+991 AR

>member
-28 STVRVQAASD
+28 NIVRVQAASD

-66 RAKKNLNPVTM
+66 RAKKNRNPVTM

-93 VYASHTRPNGSIC
+93 VYASHIRPNGSIC

-125 TPEEVMESWIESSG
+125 APEEVMESWIESSG

-181 NQTVSPVISVLPKL
+181 NQSVSPVLSVLPRL
-195 INIHFNEVSPI
+195 VNIHFNVSSPVK
-206 TFTEEQKTLAIYITC
+206 FTEEQKTLTIYATC

-233 ASFTWSTGDPSIA
+233 SSFTWSTGDPSVA
-246 TVDQSGVIQLKSRGT
+246 TVDQSGVIRLKSKGN
-261 TTVSATLKSCPDK
+261 TTVTATLKSCPDK
-274 TLSTDINA
+274 ILTADLNA
-282 YYDLENSK
+282 YYDLEDSK
-290 ETSLRYT
+290 ETSLT
-297 SSWNY
+297 Y
-302 TGNPITFSPELKFHG
+302 TGSWKYTGKPITFSPVLKFHN

-327 ISFSNNQNS
+327 LSFSNNQNS

-361 INLSQTKVTFSQSSY
+361 INLSQAEIAFSQSSY

-422 GNFTGESNK
+422 GNFTGERNK

-479 LSYYDNT
+479 LSYFDNT

-525 QLADP
+525 ELPDT
-530 NCKSESVTSYLRN
+530 NCGNGSVTTFLRN
-543 NLIITYNG
+543 HLVITYNG
-551 TQLISDDFR
+551 VQLTSDDYS
-560 ITSVYCSSSNEILDF
+560 ITSLRCSAGNEILGF
-575 SLSYKQNYS
+575 SISYKQNYS
-584 GSRHMTSVKLCDLS
+584 GTRQMTSVKRCDLS
-598 DIPEQIFNGN
+598 DIPEQIFSGN

-613 PAVKYGSD
+613 PTVKYGSAA
-621 TLQEG
+621 LQEG
-626 TDYILSWKDN
+626 TDYVLSWADN
-636 AKTGTSS
+636 TKTGTGS
-643 VTVTGINNYFSSQSL
+643 VTVTGINKYFASQTL
-658 TFKISAPAPTSTPTP
+658 TFKISAPAPTVTPTP
-673 KPTATPKPKP
+673 KPTSTP
-683 TATPTPKPTA
+683 A
-693 TPKPKPTT
+693 
-701 TPTPKPTA
+701 
-709 TPTTKPT
+709 
-716 ATPTPK
+716 
-722 PTATP
+722 
-727 TTKPTATPTPKP
+727 
-739 TATPTPKPTA
+739 
-749 TPTTKP
+749 
-755 TTPTPKPST
+755 PKPSS
-764 TPAPMPSGTPAPM
+764 TPAPKPSGTPAP
-777 PSGTPAP
+777 A
-784 NPSGTPAPNPSGT
+784 
-797 PAPNPSGTPAPVIT
+797 VVK
-811 NLTAPSIKA
+811 LTAPAIKA
-820 SASWNSC
+820 STSWNSC
-827 TLRWNRINNVRNYI
+827 TLRWNRINNAQSYI
-841 LYRKTNSGKYTKIK
+841 LYRKTNSGKYAKIK
-855 TLNANATSYKDTK
+855 TLNANTTSYKDTK
-868 ITMGNKYSYV
+868 ITIGNKYSYV
-878 IRASRKTSSGS
+878 IRASRKTSSGY
-889 IYSPASKAA
+889 IYSPTSKAV

-910 LKTLKGKQTLSWKK
+910 LKTLKGKQIISWKK
-924 ISGATGYVIY
+924 VPGATGYVLY

-945 KTISSKNTSYTFKT
+945 KTVSARNLNYTFKT
-959 AKNITYSYR
+959 SKNTTYGYR
-968 LVPYRTVN
+968 VVPYRTIN
-976 KKVKTGPASAVKTGK
+976 RKAKTGPASAVKTGK
-991 AK
+991 AR

>member
-1 MNQTKEKKTRYLL
+1 MNETKEEKTRHLF

-23 LLAPG
+23 LLAPVHM
-28 STVRVQAASD
+28 VRVQAASD
-38 QTAVQLKL
+38 QSTVELKL

-66 RAKKNLNPVTM
+66 RAKKNRNPVTM

-168 FSSHATEACTQPA
+168 FSSHAAETCTQPA
-181 NQTVSPVISVLPKL
+181 NQNVSPVLSVLPRL
-195 INIHFNEVSPI
+195 MNIHFNVSSPVK
-206 TFTEEQKTLAIYITC
+206 FTEEQKTLTIYATC

-233 ASFTWSTGDPSIA
+233 SSFTWSTGDPSVA
-246 TVDQSGVIQLKSRGT
+246 TVDQSGVIRLKSKGN
-261 TTVSATLKSCPDK
+261 TTVTATLKSCPDK
-274 TLSTDINA
+274 ILTADLNA
-282 YYDLENSK
+282 YYDLEDSK
-290 ETSLRYT
+290 ETSLT
-297 SSWNY
+297 Y
-302 TGNPITFSPELKFHG
+302 TGSWKYTGKPITFSPVLKFHD

-327 ISFSNNQNS
+327 LSFSNNQNS

-361 INLSQTKVTFSQSSY
+361 INLSQAEVTFSQSSY

-422 GNFTGESNK
+422 GNFTGETNK
-431 YFYIDLTPITEA
+431 SFYIDLTPITEA

-479 LSYYDNT
+479 LSYFDNT

-525 QLADP
+525 ELPDT
-530 NCKSESVTSYLRN
+530 NCGNGSVTTFLRN
-543 NLIITYNG
+543 HLVITYNG
-551 TQLISDDFR
+551 VQLTSDDYS
-560 ITSVYCSSSNEILDF
+560 ITSLRCSAGNEILGF
-575 SLSYKQNYS
+575 SISYKQNYS
-584 GSRHMTSVKLCDLS
+584 GTRQMTSVKRCDLS
-598 DIPEQIFNGN
+598 DIPEQIFSGN

-613 PAVKYGSD
+613 PTVKYGSA

-626 TDYILSWKDN
+626 TDYVLSWSDN
-636 AKTGTSS
+636 TKTGTGS
-643 VTVTGINNYFSSQSL
+643 VTVTGINKYFASQTL
-658 TFKISAPAPTSTPTP
+658 TFKISAPAPTV
-673 KPTATPKPKP
+673 
-683 TATPTPKPTA
+683 
-693 TPKPKPTT
+693 
-701 TPTPKPTA
+701 
-709 TPTTKPT
+709 
-716 ATPTPK
+716 
-722 PTATP
+722 
-727 TTKPTATPTPKP
+727 
-739 TATPTPKPTA
+739 
-749 TPTTKP
+749 
-755 TTPTPKPST
+755 TPTPKPSS
-764 TPAPMPSGTPAPM
+764 TPAPKPSGTLAPKPSGTPAP
-777 PSGTPAP
+777 A
-784 NPSGTPAPNPSGT
+784 
-797 PAPNPSGTPAPVIT
+797 VVK
-811 NLTAPSIKA
+811 LTAPAIKA
-820 SASWNSC
+820 STSWNSC
-827 TLRWNRINNVRNYI
+827 TLRWNRINNAQSYI
-841 LYRKTNSGKYTKIK
+841 LYRKTNSGKYAKIK
-855 TLNANATSYKDTK
+855 TLNANTTSYKDTK
-868 ITMGNKYSYV
+868 ITIGNKYSYV
-878 IRASRKTSSGS
+878 IRASRKTSSGY
-889 IYSPASKAA
+889 IYSPTSKAV

-910 LKTLKGKQTLSWKK
+910 LKTLKGKQIFSWKK
-924 ISGATGYVIY
+924 VPGATGYVLY

-945 KTISSKNTSYTFKT
+945 KTVSARNLNYTFKT
-959 AKNITYSYR
+959 SKNTTYSYR
-968 LVPYRTVN
+968 VVPYRTIN
-976 KKVKTGPASAVKTGK
+976 RKAKTGPASAVKTGK
-991 AK
+991 AR

>member
-28 STVRVQAASD
+28 NIVRVQAASD

-66 RAKKNLNPVTM
+66 RAKKNRNPVTM

-168 FSSHATEACTQPA
+168 FSSHAAETCTQPA
-181 NQTVSPVISVLPKL
+181 NQNVSPVLSVLPRL
-195 INIHFNEVSPI
+195 MNIHFNVSSPVK
-206 TFTEEQKTLAIYITC
+206 FTEEQKTLTIYATC

-233 ASFTWSTGDPSIA
+233 SSFTWSTGDPSVA
-246 TVDQSGVIQLKSRGT
+246 TVDQSGVIRLKSKGN
-261 TTVSATLKSCPDK
+261 TTVTATLKSCPDK
-274 TLSTDINA
+274 ILTADLNA
-282 YYDLENSK
+282 YYDLEDSK
-290 ETSLRYT
+290 ETSLT
-297 SSWNY
+297 Y
-302 TGNPITFSPELKFHG
+302 TGSWKYTGKPITFSPVLKFHN

-327 ISFSNNQNS
+327 LSFSNNQNS

-361 INLSQTKVTFSQSSY
+361 INLSQAEIAFSQSSY

-422 GNFTGESNK
+422 GNFTGERNK

-479 LSYYDNT
+479 LSYFDNT

-525 QLADP
+525 ELPDT
-530 NCKSESVTSYLRN
+530 NCGNGSVTTFLRN
-543 NLIITYNG
+543 HLVITYNG
-551 TQLISDDFR
+551 VQLTSDDYS
-560 ITSVYCSSSNEILDF
+560 ITSLRCSAGNEILGF
-575 SLSYKQNYS
+575 SISYKQNYS
-584 GSRHMTSVKLCDLS
+584 GTRQMTSVKRCDLS
-598 DIPEQIFNGN
+598 DIPEQIFSGN

-613 PAVKYGSD
+613 PTVKYGSA

-626 TDYILSWKDN
+626 TDYVLSWADN
-636 AKTGTSS
+636 TKTGTGS
-643 VTVTGINNYFSSQSL
+643 VTVTGINKYFASQTL
-658 TFKISAPAPTSTPTP
+658 TFKISAPAPTVTPTP
-673 KPTATPKPKP
+673 KPTN
-683 TATPTPKPTA
+683 TPTPKPT
-693 TPKPKPTT
+693 
-701 TPTPKPTA
+701 
-709 TPTTKPT
+709 
-716 ATPTPK
+716 
-722 PTATP
+722 
-727 TTKPTATPTPKP
+727 
-739 TATPTPKPTA
+739 
-749 TPTTKP
+749 
-755 TTPTPKPST
+755 S
-764 TPAPMPSGTPAPM
+764 TPAPA
-777 PSGTPAP
+777 
-784 NPSGTPAPNPSGT
+784 
-797 PAPNPSGTPAPVIT
+797 VVK
-811 NLTAPSIKA
+811 LTAPAIKA
-820 SASWNSC
+820 STSWNSC
-827 TLRWNRINNVRNYI
+827 TLRWNRVKNSQNYI
-841 LYRKTNSGKYTKIK
+841 LYRKTNSGKYAKIK
-855 TLNANATSYKDTK
+855 TLNANTTSYKDTK
-868 ITMGNKYSYV
+868 ITIGNKYSYV
-878 IRASRKTSSGS
+878 IRASRKTSSGY
-889 IYSPASKAA
+889 IYSPTSKAV

-910 LKTLKGKQTLSWKK
+910 LKTLKGKQILSWKK
-924 ISGATGYVIY
+924 VPGATGYVLY

-945 KTISSKNTSYTFKT
+945 KTVSARNLSYTFKT
-959 AKNITYSYR
+959 SKNTTYSYR
-968 LVPYRTVN
+968 VVPYRTIN
-976 KKVKTGPASAVKTGK
+976 RKAKTGPASAVKTGK
-991 AK
+991 AR

>member
-1 MNQTKEKKTRYLL
+1 MNETKEEKTRHLF

-23 LLAPG
+23 LLAPVHM
-28 STVRVQAASD
+28 VRVQAASD
-38 QTAVQLKL
+38 QSTVELKL

-66 RAKKNLNPVTM
+66 RAKKNRNPVTM

-168 FSSHATEACTQPA
+168 FSSHAAETCTQPA
-181 NQTVSPVISVLPKL
+181 NQNVSPVLSVLPRL
-195 INIHFNEVSPI
+195 MNIHFNVSSPVK
-206 TFTEEQKTLAIYITC
+206 FTEEQKTLTIYATC

-233 ASFTWSTGDPSIA
+233 SSFTWSTGDPSVA
-246 TVDQSGVIQLKSRGT
+246 TVDQSGVIRLKSKGN
-261 TTVSATLKSCPDK
+261 TTVTATLKSCPDK
-274 TLSTDINA
+274 ILTADLNA
-282 YYDLENSK
+282 YYDLEDSK
-290 ETSLRYT
+290 ETSLT
-297 SSWNY
+297 Y
-302 TGNPITFSPELKFHG
+302 TGSWKYTGKPITFSPVLKFHN

-327 ISFSNNQNS
+327 LSFSNNQNS

-361 INLSQTKVTFSQSSY
+361 INLSQAEIAFSQSSY

-422 GNFTGESNK
+422 GNFTGERNK

-479 LSYYDNT
+479 LSYFDNT

-498 ITGIGIYRSGFSKYF
+498 ITGIGIYKSGFSKYF

-525 QLADP
+525 ELPDT
-530 NCKSESVTSYLRN
+530 NCGNGSVTTFLRN
-543 NLIITYNG
+543 HLVITYNG
-551 TQLISDDFR
+551 VQLTSDDYS
-560 ITSVYCSSSNEILDF
+560 ITSLRCSAGNEILGF
-575 SLSYKQNYS
+575 SISYKQNYS
-584 GSRHMTSVKLCDLS
+584 GTRQMTSVKRCDLS
-598 DIPEQIFNGN
+598 DIPEQIFSGN

-613 PAVKYGSD
+613 PTVKYGSA

-626 TDYILSWKDN
+626 TDYVLSWADN
-636 AKTGTSS
+636 TKTGTGS
-643 VTVTGINNYFSSQSL
+643 VTVTGINKYFASQTL
-658 TFKISAPAPTSTPTP
+658 TFKISAPAPTVTPTP
-673 KPTATPKPKP
+673 KPTN
-683 TATPTPKPTA
+683 TPTPKPT
-693 TPKPKPTT
+693 
-701 TPTPKPTA
+701 
-709 TPTTKPT
+709 
-716 ATPTPK
+716 
-722 PTATP
+722 
-727 TTKPTATPTPKP
+727 
-739 TATPTPKPTA
+739 
-749 TPTTKP
+749 
-755 TTPTPKPST
+755 S
-764 TPAPMPSGTPAPM
+764 TPAPA
-777 PSGTPAP
+777 
-784 NPSGTPAPNPSGT
+784 
-797 PAPNPSGTPAPVIT
+797 VVK
-811 NLTAPSIKA
+811 LTAPAIKA
-820 SASWNSC
+820 STSWNSC
-827 TLRWNRINNVRNYI
+827 TLRWNRVKNSQNYI
-841 LYRKTNSGKYTKIK
+841 LYRKTNSGKYVKLK
-855 TLNANATSYKDTK
+855 TLNANTTSYKDTK
-868 ITMGNKYSYV
+868 ITIGNKYSYV
-878 IRASRKTSSGS
+878 IRASRKTSSGY
-889 IYSPASKAA
+889 IYSPTSKAV

-910 LKTLKGKQTLSWKK
+910 LKTLKGKQIISWKK
-924 ISGATGYVIY
+924 VPGATGYVLY

-945 KTISSKNTSYTFKT
+945 KTVSARNLNYTFKT
-959 AKNITYSYR
+959 SKNTTYGYR
-968 LVPYRTVN
+968 VVPYRTIN
-976 KKVKTGPASAVKTGK
+976 RKAKTGPASAVKTGK
-991 AK
+991 AR

>member
-1 MNQTKEKKTRYLL
+1 MNQTKEKKTRYLF

-125 TPEEVMESWIESSG
+125 TPEGVMESWIESSG

-195 INIHFNEVSPI
+195 INIHFNEASPI

-261 TTVSATLKSCPDK
+261 TTVTATLKSCPDK
-274 TLSTDINA
+274 TLSADLNA

-349 SGTLTNNFGIWQ
+349 SGTLTDDFFIRQ

-376 LYTGTPLT
+376 LYTGTALT
-384 PKPTVTWNGITLT
+384 PKPTVTWNGMTLT

-402 TLSWHNNAQQG
+402 TLSWHSNDCQG
-413 NAYVTVSGK
+413 NAYVTLSGM
-422 GNFTGESNK
+422 GNFTGEKNK
-431 YFYIDLTPITEA
+431 SFYIDLTPITDA
-443 EIGDIPD
+443 EISDIPD

-466 LNGVTLKKDVDYT
+466 LNGITLKKDIDYT
-479 LSYYDNT
+479 LSYSNNT
-486 MASSRT
+486 MASSKT
-492 NRPRVH
+492 NRPRVN
-498 ITGIGIYRSGFSKYF
+498 ITGIGIYKSGFSKYF
-513 TINPLKLSGETI
+513 TINPLKISGETI

-543 NLIITYNG
+543 NLVITYNG
-551 TQLISDDFR
+551 TQLTSDDFR

-613 PAVKYGSD
+613 PTVKYGSD

-636 AKTGTSS
+636 AKTGTGS

-658 TFKISAPAPTSTPTP
+658 TFKISAPAPTS
-673 KPTATPKPKP
+673 
-683 TATPTPKPTA
+683 
-693 TPKPKPTT
+693 

-739 TATPTPKPTA
+739 TATPTTKPTATPTPKPTA

-755 TTPTPKPST
+755 ST
-764 TPAPMPSGTPAPM
+764 TPAPNPSGTPAPNPSGTPAPM

-784 NPSGTPAPNPSGT
+784 NPSGTPAP
-797 PAPNPSGTPAPVIT
+797 VIT
-811 NLTAPSIKA
+811 KLTAPSIKA

-827 TLRWNRINNVRNYI
+827 TLRWNRINNARNYI

-878 IRASRKTSSGS
+878 IRASKKTSSGY

-898 TVKPNLLRPSTK
+898 TVKPNLLRPSIN

-959 AKNITYSYR
+959 AKNVTYSYR

>member
-28 STVRVQAASD
+28 NIVRVQAASD

-66 RAKKNLNPVTM
+66 RAKKNRNPVTM

-168 FSSHATEACTQPA
+168 FSSHAAETCTQPA
-181 NQTVSPVISVLPKL
+181 NQNVSPVLSVLPRL
-195 INIHFNEVSPI
+195 VNIHFNVSSPVK
-206 TFTEEQKTLAIYITC
+206 FTEEQKTLTIYATC
-221 NGFSYMSSSLDP
+221 NEFSYMSSSLDP
-233 ASFTWSTGDPSIA
+233 SSFTWSTGDPSVA
-246 TVDQSGVIQLKSRGT
+246 TVDQSGVIRLKSKGN
-261 TTVSATLKSCPDK
+261 TTVTATLKSCPDK
-274 TLSTDINA
+274 ILTADLNA
-282 YYDLENSK
+282 YYDLEDSK
-290 ETSLRYT
+290 ETSLT
-297 SSWNY
+297 Y
-302 TGNPITFSPELKFHG
+302 TGSWKYTGKPITFSPVLKFHD

-327 ISFSNNQNS
+327 LSFSNNQNS

-361 INLSQTKVTFSQSSY
+361 INLSQAEVTFSQSSY

-422 GNFTGESNK
+422 GNFTGERNK

-479 LSYYDNT
+479 LSYFDNT

-525 QLADP
+525 ELPDT
-530 NCKSESVTSYLRN
+530 NCGNGSVTTFLRN
-543 NLIITYNG
+543 HLVITYNG
-551 TQLISDDFR
+551 VQLTSDDYS
-560 ITSVYCSSSNEILDF
+560 ITSLRCSAGNEILGF
-575 SLSYKQNYS
+575 SISYKQNYS
-584 GSRHMTSVKLCDLS
+584 GTRQMTSVKRCDLS
-598 DIPEQIFNGN
+598 DIPEQIFSGN

-613 PAVKYGSD
+613 PTVKYGSA

-626 TDYILSWKDN
+626 TDYVLSWADN
-636 AKTGTSS
+636 TKTGTGS
-643 VTVTGINNYFSSQSL
+643 VTVTGINKYFASQTL
-658 TFKISAPAPTSTPTP
+658 TFKISAPAPTVTPTP
-673 KPTATPKPKP
+673 KPTN
-683 TATPTPKPTA
+683 TPTPKPT
-693 TPKPKPTT
+693 
-701 TPTPKPTA
+701 
-709 TPTTKPT
+709 
-716 ATPTPK
+716 
-722 PTATP
+722 
-727 TTKPTATPTPKP
+727 
-739 TATPTPKPTA
+739 
-749 TPTTKP
+749 
-755 TTPTPKPST
+755 S
-764 TPAPMPSGTPAPM
+764 TPAPA
-777 PSGTPAP
+777 
-784 NPSGTPAPNPSGT
+784 
-797 PAPNPSGTPAPVIT
+797 VVK
-811 NLTAPSIKA
+811 LTAPAIKA
-820 SASWNSC
+820 STSWNSC
-827 TLRWNRINNVRNYI
+827 TLRWNRVKNSQNYI
-841 LYRKTNSGKYTKIK
+841 LYRKTNSGKYAKIK
-855 TLNANATSYKDTK
+855 TLNANTTSYKDTK
-868 ITMGNKYSYV
+868 ITIGNKYSYV
-878 IRASRKTSSGS
+878 IRASRKTSSGY
-889 IYSPASKAA
+889 IYSPTSKAV

-910 LKTLKGKQTLSWKK
+910 LKTLKGKQILSWKK
-924 ISGATGYVIY
+924 VPGATGYVLY

-945 KTISSKNTSYTFKT
+945 KTVSARNLNYTFKT
-959 AKNITYSYR
+959 SKNTTYSYR
-968 LVPYRTVN
+968 VVPYRTIN
-976 KKVKTGPASAVKTGK
+976 RKAKTGPASAVKTGK
-991 AK
+991 AR

>member
-1 MNQTKEKKTRYLL
+1 M
-14 WPALLLLLL
+14 
-23 LLAPG
+23 
-28 STVRVQAASD
+28 QAASD

-66 RAKKNLNPVTM
+66 RAKKNRNPVTM

-195 INIHFNEVSPI
+195 INIHFNEASPI

-246 TVDQSGVIQLKSRGT
+246 TVDQSGVIRLKSRGT

-274 TLSTDINA
+274 TLSADLNA
-282 YYDLENSK
+282 YYDLENSR

-302 TGNPITFSPELKFHG
+302 TGSPITFSPELKFHG

-327 ISFSNNQNS
+327 ISFSNNRNS
-336 GVGTFTITGLGLY
+336 GLGSFSITGLGFY
-349 SGTLTNNFGIWQ
+349 SGTLTDDFLIRQ
-361 INLSQTKVTFSQSSY
+361 INLSQSEVTFSQSSY
-376 LYTGTPLT
+376 LYTGTALT

-422 GNFTGESNK
+422 GNFTGENNK

-543 NLIITYNG
+543 NLVITYNG
-551 TQLISDDFR
+551 TQLTSDDFR
-560 ITSVYCSSSNEILDF
+560 ITSVYYSSSNEILDF

-613 PAVKYGSD
+613 PTVKYGSD

-626 TDYILSWKDN
+626 TDYILTWKDN
-636 AKTGTSS
+636 AKTGTGS

-673 KPTATPKPKP
+673 KPSTP
-683 TATPTPKPTA
+683 
-693 TPKPKPTT
+693 
-701 TPTPKPTA
+701 
-709 TPTTKPT
+709 
-716 ATPTPK
+716 
-722 PTATP
+722 
-727 TTKPTATPTPKP
+727 
-739 TATPTPKPTA
+739 
-749 TPTTKP
+749 
-755 TTPTPKPST
+755 
-764 TPAPMPSGTPAPM
+764 PAPMPSGTPAP
-777 PSGTPAP
+777 
-784 NPSGTPAPNPSGT
+784 
-797 PAPNPSGTPAPVIT
+797 VIT
-811 NLTAPSIKA
+811 KLTAPSIKA

-827 TLRWNRINNVRNYI
+827 TLRWNRINNARNYI
-841 LYRKTNSGKYTKIK
+841 LYRKANSGKYAKIK
-855 TLNANATSYKDTK
+855 TLNANTTSYKDTK
-868 ITMGNKYSYV
+868 ITIGNKYSYV
-878 IRASRKTSSGS
+878 IRASKKTSSGY
-889 IYSPASKAA
+889 IYSPASKAM
-898 TVKPNLLRPSTK
+898 TVKPNLLRPSIK

-959 AKNITYSYR
+959 AKNVTYSYR

>member
-1 MNQTKEKKTRYLL
+1 MNETKEEKTRHLF

-23 LLAPG
+23 LLAPFHM
-28 STVRVQAASD
+28 VRVQAASD
-38 QTAVQLKL
+38 QSTVELKL

-66 RAKKNLNPVTM
+66 RAKKNRNPVTM

-168 FSSHATEACTQPA
+168 FSSHAAETCTQPA
-181 NQTVSPVISVLPKL
+181 NQNVSPVLSVLPRL
-195 INIHFNEVSPI
+195 MNIHFNVSSPVK
-206 TFTEEQKTLAIYITC
+206 FTEEQKTLTIYATC

-233 ASFTWSTGDPSIA
+233 SSFTWSTGDPSVA
-246 TVDQSGVIQLKSRGT
+246 TVDQSGVIRLKSKGN
-261 TTVSATLKSCPDK
+261 TTVTATLKSCPDK
-274 TLSTDINA
+274 ILTADLNA
-282 YYDLENSK
+282 YYDLEDSK
-290 ETSLRYT
+290 ETSLT
-297 SSWNY
+297 Y
-302 TGNPITFSPELKFHG
+302 TGSWKYTGKPITFSPVLKFHN

-327 ISFSNNQNS
+327 LSFSNNQNS

-361 INLSQTKVTFSQSSY
+361 INLSQAEIAFSQSSY

-422 GNFTGESNK
+422 GNFTGERNK

-479 LSYYDNT
+479 LSYFDNT

-525 QLADP
+525 ELPDT
-530 NCKSESVTSYLRN
+530 NCGNGSVTTFLRN
-543 NLIITYNG
+543 HLVITYNG
-551 TQLISDDFR
+551 VQLTSDDYS
-560 ITSVYCSSSNEILDF
+560 ITSLRCSAGNEILGF
-575 SLSYKQNYS
+575 SISYKQNYS
-584 GSRHMTSVKLCDLS
+584 GTRQMTSVKRCDLS
-598 DIPEQIFNGN
+598 DIPEQIFSGN

-613 PAVKYGSD
+613 PTVKYGSA

-626 TDYILSWKDN
+626 TDYVLSWADN
-636 AKTGTSS
+636 TKTGTGS
-643 VTVTGINNYFSSQSL
+643 VTVTGINKYFASQTL
-658 TFKISAPAPTSTPTP
+658 TFKISAPAPTVTPTP
-673 KPTATPKPKP
+673 KPTN
-683 TATPTPKPTA
+683 TPTPKPT
-693 TPKPKPTT
+693 
-701 TPTPKPTA
+701 
-709 TPTTKPT
+709 
-716 ATPTPK
+716 
-722 PTATP
+722 
-727 TTKPTATPTPKP
+727 
-739 TATPTPKPTA
+739 
-749 TPTTKP
+749 
-755 TTPTPKPST
+755 S
-764 TPAPMPSGTPAPM
+764 TPAPA
-777 PSGTPAP
+777 
-784 NPSGTPAPNPSGT
+784 
-797 PAPNPSGTPAPVIT
+797 VVK
-811 NLTAPSIKA
+811 LTAPAIKA
-820 SASWNSC
+820 STSWNSC
-827 TLRWNRINNVRNYI
+827 TLRWNRVKNSQNYI
-841 LYRKTNSGKYTKIK
+841 LYRKTNSGKYAKIK
-855 TLNANATSYKDTK
+855 TLNANTTSYKDTK
-868 ITMGNKYSYV
+868 ITIGNKYSYV
-878 IRASRKTSSGS
+878 IRASRKTSSGY
-889 IYSPASKAA
+889 IYSPTSKAV

-910 LKTLKGKQTLSWKK
+910 LKTLKGKQILSWKK
-924 ISGATGYVIY
+924 VPGATGYVLY

-945 KTISSKNTSYTFKT
+945 KTVSARNLNYTFKT
-959 AKNITYSYR
+959 SKNTTYSYR
-968 LVPYRTVN
+968 VVPYRTIN
-976 KKVKTGPASAVKTGK
+976 RKAKTGPASAVKTGK
-991 AK
+991 AR

>member
-1 MNQTKEKKTRYLL
+1 MNETKEEKTRHLF

-23 LLAPG
+23 LLAPVHM
-28 STVRVQAASD
+28 VRVQAASD
-38 QTAVQLKL
+38 QSTVELKL

-66 RAKKNLNPVTM
+66 RAKKNRNPVTM

-168 FSSHATEACTQPA
+168 FSSHAAETCTQPA
-181 NQTVSPVISVLPKL
+181 NQNVSPVLSVLPRL
-195 INIHFNEVSPI
+195 MNIHFNVSSPVK
-206 TFTEEQKTLAIYITC
+206 FTEEQKTLTIYATC

-233 ASFTWSTGDPSIA
+233 SSFTWSTGDPSVA
-246 TVDQSGVIQLKSRGT
+246 TVDQSGVIRLKSKGN
-261 TTVSATLKSCPDK
+261 TTVTATLKSCPDK
-274 TLSTDINA
+274 ILTADLNA
-282 YYDLENSK
+282 YYDLEDSK
-290 ETSLRYT
+290 ETSLT
-297 SSWNY
+297 Y
-302 TGNPITFSPELKFHG
+302 TGSWKYTGKPITFSPVLKFHN

-327 ISFSNNQNS
+327 LSFSNNQNS

-361 INLSQTKVTFSQSSY
+361 INLSQAEVTFSQSSY

-422 GNFTGESNK
+422 GNFTGETNK
-431 YFYIDLTPITEA
+431 SFYIDLTPITEA

-479 LSYYDNT
+479 LSYFDNT

-525 QLADP
+525 ELPDT
-530 NCKSESVTSYLRN
+530 NCGNGSVTTFLRN
-543 NLIITYNG
+543 HLVITYNG
-551 TQLISDDFR
+551 VQLTSDDYS
-560 ITSVYCSSSNEILDF
+560 ITSLRCSAGNEILGF
-575 SLSYKQNYS
+575 SISYKQNYS
-584 GSRHMTSVKLCDLS
+584 GTRQMTSVKRCDLS
-598 DIPEQIFNGN
+598 DIPEQIFSGN

-613 PAVKYGSD
+613 PTVKYGSA

-626 TDYILSWKDN
+626 TDYVLSWADN
-636 AKTGTSS
+636 TKTGTGS
-643 VTVTGINNYFSSQSL
+643 VTVTGINKYFASQTL
-658 TFKISAPAPTSTPTP
+658 TFKISAPAPTVTPTP
-673 KPTATPKPKP
+673 KPTN
-683 TATPTPKPTA
+683 TPTPKPT
-693 TPKPKPTT
+693 
-701 TPTPKPTA
+701 
-709 TPTTKPT
+709 
-716 ATPTPK
+716 
-722 PTATP
+722 
-727 TTKPTATPTPKP
+727 
-739 TATPTPKPTA
+739 
-749 TPTTKP
+749 
-755 TTPTPKPST
+755 S
-764 TPAPMPSGTPAPM
+764 TPAPKPSGTPAP
-777 PSGTPAP
+777 A
-784 NPSGTPAPNPSGT
+784 
-797 PAPNPSGTPAPVIT
+797 VVK
-811 NLTAPSIKA
+811 LTAPAIKA
-820 SASWNSC
+820 STSWNSC
-827 TLRWNRINNVRNYI
+827 TLRWNRINNARSYI
-841 LYRKTNSGKYTKIK
+841 LYRKTNSGKYAKIK
-855 TLNANATSYKDTK
+855 TLNANTTSYKDTK
-868 ITMGNKYSYV
+868 ITIGNKYSYV
-878 IRASRKTSSGS
+878 IRASRKTSSGY
-889 IYSPASKAA
+889 IYSPTSKAV

-910 LKTLKGKQTLSWKK
+910 LKTLKGKQILSWKK
-924 ISGATGYVIY
+924 VPGATGYVLY

-945 KTISSKNTSYTFKT
+945 KTVSARNLNYTFKT
-959 AKNITYSYR
+959 SKNTTYSYR
-968 LVPYRTVN
+968 VVPYRTIN
-976 KKVKTGPASAVKTGK
+976 RKAKTGPASAVKTGK
-991 AK
+991 AR

>member
-1 MNQTKEKKTRYLL
+1 MNETKEEKTRHLF

-23 LLAPG
+23 LLAPVHM
-28 STVRVQAASD
+28 VRVQAASD
-38 QTAVQLKL
+38 QSTVELKL

-66 RAKKNLNPVTM
+66 RAKKNRNPVTM

-168 FSSHATEACTQPA
+168 FSSHAAETCTQPA
-181 NQTVSPVISVLPKL
+181 NQNVSPVLSVLPRL
-195 INIHFNEVSPI
+195 VNIHFNVSSPVK
-206 TFTEEQKTLAIYITC
+206 FTEEQKTLTIYATC

-233 ASFTWSTGDPSIA
+233 SSFTWSTGDPSVA
-246 TVDQSGVIQLKSRGT
+246 TVDQSGVIRLKSKGN
-261 TTVSATLKSCPDK
+261 TTVTATLKSCPDK
-274 TLSTDINA
+274 ILTADLNA
-282 YYDLENSK
+282 YYDLEDSK
-290 ETSLRYT
+290 ETSLT
-297 SSWNY
+297 Y
-302 TGNPITFSPELKFHG
+302 TGSWKYTGKPITFSPVLKFHD

-327 ISFSNNQNS
+327 LSFSNNQNS

-361 INLSQTKVTFSQSSY
+361 INLSQAEIAFSQSSY

-422 GNFTGESNK
+422 GNFTGETNK
-431 YFYIDLTPITEA
+431 SFYIDLTPITEA

-479 LSYYDNT
+479 LSYFDNT

-525 QLADP
+525 ELPDT
-530 NCKSESVTSYLRN
+530 NCGNGSVTTFLRN
-543 NLIITYNG
+543 HLVITYNG
-551 TQLISDDFR
+551 VQLTSDDYS
-560 ITSVYCSSSNEILDF
+560 ITSLRCSAGNEILGF
-575 SLSYKQNYS
+575 SISYKQNYS
-584 GSRHMTSVKLCDLS
+584 GTRQMTSVKRCDLS
-598 DIPEQIFNGN
+598 DIPEQIFSGN

-613 PAVKYGSD
+613 PTVKYGSA

-626 TDYILSWKDN
+626 TDYVLSWADN
-636 AKTGTSS
+636 TKTGTGS
-643 VTVTGINNYFSSQSL
+643 VTVTGINKYFASQTL
-658 TFKISAPAPTSTPTP
+658 TFKISAPAPTVTPTP
-673 KPTATPKPKP
+673 KPTN
-683 TATPTPKPTA
+683 TPTPKPT
-693 TPKPKPTT
+693 
-701 TPTPKPTA
+701 
-709 TPTTKPT
+709 
-716 ATPTPK
+716 
-722 PTATP
+722 
-727 TTKPTATPTPKP
+727 
-739 TATPTPKPTA
+739 
-749 TPTTKP
+749 
-755 TTPTPKPST
+755 S
-764 TPAPMPSGTPAPM
+764 TPAPA
-777 PSGTPAP
+777 
-784 NPSGTPAPNPSGT
+784 
-797 PAPNPSGTPAPVIT
+797 VVK
-811 NLTAPSIKA
+811 LTAPAIKA
-820 SASWNSC
+820 STSWNSC
-827 TLRWNRINNVRNYI
+827 TLRWNRINNARSYI
-841 LYRKTNSGKYTKIK
+841 LYRKTNSGKYAKIK
-855 TLNANATSYKDTK
+855 TLNANTTSYKDTK
-868 ITMGNKYSYV
+868 ITIGNKYSYV
-878 IRASRKTSSGS
+878 IRASRKTSSGY
-889 IYSPASKAA
+889 IYSPTSKAV

-910 LKTLKGKQTLSWKK
+910 LKTLKGKQILSWKK
-924 ISGATGYVIY
+924 VPGATGYVLY

-945 KTISSKNTSYTFKT
+945 KTVSARNLNYTFKT
-959 AKNITYSYR
+959 SKNTTYSYR
-968 LVPYRTVN
+968 VVPYRTIN
-976 KKVKTGPASAVKTGK
+976 RKAKTGPASAVKTGK
-991 AK
+991 AR

>member
-28 STVRVQAASD
+28 NIVRVQAASD

-66 RAKKNLNPVTM
+66 RAKKNRNPVTM

-93 VYASHTRPNGSIC
+93 VYASHIRPNGSIC

-181 NQTVSPVISVLPKL
+181 NQNVSPVLSVLPRL
-195 INIHFNEVSPI
+195 VNIHFNVSSPVK
-206 TFTEEQKTLAIYITC
+206 FTEEQKTLTIYATC

-233 ASFTWSTGDPSIA
+233 SSFTWSTGDPSVA
-246 TVDQSGVIQLKSRGT
+246 TVDQSGVIRLKSKGN
-261 TTVSATLKSCPDK
+261 TTVTATLKSCPDK
-274 TLSTDINA
+274 ILTADLNA
-282 YYDLENSK
+282 YYDLEDSK
-290 ETSLRYT
+290 ETSLT
-297 SSWNY
+297 Y
-302 TGNPITFSPELKFHG
+302 TGSWKYTGKPITFSPVLKFHD

-327 ISFSNNQNS
+327 LSFSNNQNS

-361 INLSQTKVTFSQSSY
+361 ISLSQAEVTFSQSSY

-422 GNFTGESNK
+422 GNFTGETNK
-431 YFYIDLTPITEA
+431 SFYIDLTPITEA

-479 LSYYDNT
+479 LSYFDNT

-525 QLADP
+525 ELPDT
-530 NCKSESVTSYLRN
+530 NCGNGSVTTFLRN
-543 NLIITYNG
+543 HLVITYNG
-551 TQLISDDFR
+551 VQLTSDDYS
-560 ITSVYCSSSNEILDF
+560 ITSLRCSAGNEILGF
-575 SLSYKQNYS
+575 SISYKQNYS
-584 GSRHMTSVKLCDLS
+584 GTRQMTSVKRCDLS
-598 DIPEQIFNGN
+598 DIPEQIFSGN

-613 PAVKYGSD
+613 PTVKYGSA

-626 TDYILSWKDN
+626 TDYVLSWADN
-636 AKTGTSS
+636 TKTGTGS
-643 VTVTGINNYFSSQSL
+643 VTVTGINKYFASQTL
-658 TFKISAPAPTSTPTP
+658 TFKISAPAPTV
-673 KPTATPKPKP
+673 
-683 TATPTPKPTA
+683 
-693 TPKPKPTT
+693 
-701 TPTPKPTA
+701 
-709 TPTTKPT
+709 
-716 ATPTPK
+716 
-722 PTATP
+722 
-727 TTKPTATPTPKP
+727 TPTPKP
-739 TATPTPKPTA
+739 TATPTPKPT
-749 TPTTKP
+749 
-755 TTPTPKPST
+755 S
-764 TPAPMPSGTPAPM
+764 TPAPKPSGTPAP
-777 PSGTPAP
+777 A
-784 NPSGTPAPNPSGT
+784 
-797 PAPNPSGTPAPVIT
+797 VVK
-811 NLTAPSIKA
+811 LTAPAIKA
-820 SASWNSC
+820 STSWNSC
-827 TLRWNRINNVRNYI
+827 TLRWNRINNAQSYI
-841 LYRKTNSGKYTKIK
+841 LYRKTNSGKYAKIK
-855 TLNANATSYKDTK
+855 TLNANTTSYKDTK
-868 ITMGNKYSYV
+868 ITIGNKYSYV
-878 IRASRKTSSGS
+878 IRASRKTSSGY
-889 IYSPASKAA
+889 IYSPTSKAV

-910 LKTLKGKQTLSWKK
+910 LKTLKGKQIFSWKK
-924 ISGATGYVIY
+924 VPGATGYVLY

-945 KTISSKNTSYTFKT
+945 KTVSARNLNYTFKT
-959 AKNITYSYR
+959 SKNTTYSYR
-968 LVPYRTVN
+968 VVPYRTIN
-976 KKVKTGPASAVKTGK
+976 RKAKTGPASAVKTGK
-991 AK
+991 AR

>member
-28 STVRVQAASD
+28 NIVRVQAASD

-66 RAKKNLNPVTM
+66 RAKKNRNPVTM

-168 FSSHATEACTQPA
+168 FSSHAAETCTQPA
-181 NQTVSPVISVLPKL
+181 NQNVSPVLSVLPRL
-195 INIHFNEVSPI
+195 VNIHFNVSSPVK
-206 TFTEEQKTLAIYITC
+206 FTEEQKTLTIYATC

-233 ASFTWSTGDPSIA
+233 SSFTWSTGDPSVA
-246 TVDQSGVIQLKSRGT
+246 TVDQSGVIRLKSKGN
-261 TTVSATLKSCPDK
+261 TTVTATLKSCPDK
-274 TLSTDINA
+274 ILTADLNA
-282 YYDLENSK
+282 YYDLEDSK
-290 ETSLRYT
+290 ETSLT
-297 SSWNY
+297 Y
-302 TGNPITFSPELKFHG
+302 TGSWKYTGKPITFSPVLKFHN

-327 ISFSNNQNS
+327 LSFSNNQNS

-361 INLSQTKVTFSQSSY
+361 INLSQAEIAFSQSSY

-422 GNFTGESNK
+422 GNFTGERNK
-431 YFYIDLTPITEA
+431 YFCIDLTPITEA

-479 LSYYDNT
+479 LSYFDNT

-525 QLADP
+525 ELPDT
-530 NCKSESVTSYLRN
+530 NCGNGSVTTFLRN
-543 NLIITYNG
+543 HLVITYNG
-551 TQLISDDFR
+551 VQLTSDDYS
-560 ITSVYCSSSNEILDF
+560 ITSLRCSAGNEILGF
-575 SLSYKQNYS
+575 SISYKQNYS
-584 GSRHMTSVKLCDLS
+584 GTRQMTSVKRCDLS
-598 DIPEQIFNGN
+598 DIPEQIFSGN

-613 PAVKYGSD
+613 PTVKYGSA

-626 TDYILSWKDN
+626 TDYVLSWADN
-636 AKTGTSS
+636 TKTGTGS
-643 VTVTGINNYFSSQSL
+643 VTVTGINKYFASQTL
-658 TFKISAPAPTSTPTP
+658 TFKISAPAPTVTPTP
-673 KPTATPKPKP
+673 KPTN
-683 TATPTPKPTA
+683 TPTPKPT
-693 TPKPKPTT
+693 
-701 TPTPKPTA
+701 
-709 TPTTKPT
+709 
-716 ATPTPK
+716 
-722 PTATP
+722 
-727 TTKPTATPTPKP
+727 
-739 TATPTPKPTA
+739 
-749 TPTTKP
+749 
-755 TTPTPKPST
+755 S
-764 TPAPMPSGTPAPM
+764 TPAPA
-777 PSGTPAP
+777 
-784 NPSGTPAPNPSGT
+784 
-797 PAPNPSGTPAPVIT
+797 VVK
-811 NLTAPSIKA
+811 LTAPAIKA
-820 SASWNSC
+820 STSWNSC
-827 TLRWNRINNVRNYI
+827 TLRWNRVKNSQNYI
-841 LYRKTNSGKYTKIK
+841 LYRKTNSGKYAKIK
-855 TLNANATSYKDTK
+855 TLNANTTSYKDTK
-868 ITMGNKYSYV
+868 ITIGNKYSYV
-878 IRASRKTSSGS
+878 IRASRKTSSGY
-889 IYSPASKAA
+889 IYSPTSKAV

-910 LKTLKGKQTLSWKK
+910 LKTLKGKQILSWKK
-924 ISGATGYVIY
+924 VPGATGYVLY

-945 KTISSKNTSYTFKT
+945 KTVSARNLNYTFKT
-959 AKNITYSYR
+959 SKNTTYSYR
-968 LVPYRTVN
+968 VVPYRTIN
-976 KKVKTGPASAVKTGK
+976 RKAKTGPASAVKTGK
-991 AK
+991 AR

>member
-28 STVRVQAASD
+28 NIVRVQAASD

-66 RAKKNLNPVTM
+66 RAKKNRNPVTM

-168 FSSHATEACTQPA
+168 FSSHAAETCTQPA
-181 NQTVSPVISVLPKL
+181 NQNVSPVLSVLPRL
-195 INIHFNEVSPI
+195 VNIHFNVSSPVK
-206 TFTEEQKTLAIYITC
+206 FTEAQKTLTIYATC

-233 ASFTWSTGDPSIA
+233 SSFTWSTGDPSVA
-246 TVDQSGVIQLKSRGT
+246 TVDQSGVIRLKSKGN
-261 TTVSATLKSCPDK
+261 TTVTATLKSCPDK
-274 TLSTDINA
+274 ILTADLNA
-282 YYDLENSK
+282 YYDLEDSK
-290 ETSLRYT
+290 ETSLT
-297 SSWNY
+297 Y
-302 TGNPITFSPELKFHG
+302 TGSWKYTGKPITFSPVLKFHD

-327 ISFSNNQNS
+327 LSFSNNQNS

-361 INLSQTKVTFSQSSY
+361 INLSQAEVTFSQSSY

-422 GNFTGESNK
+422 GNFTGETNK
-431 YFYIDLTPITEA
+431 SFYIDLTPITEA

-479 LSYYDNT
+479 LSYFDNT

-525 QLADP
+525 ELPDT
-530 NCKSESVTSYLRN
+530 NCGNGSVTTFLRN
-543 NLIITYNG
+543 HLVITYNG
-551 TQLISDDFR
+551 VQLTSDDYS
-560 ITSVYCSSSNEILDF
+560 ITSLRCSAGNEILGF
-575 SLSYKQNYS
+575 SISYKQNYS
-584 GSRHMTSVKLCDLS
+584 GTRQMTSVKRCDLS
-598 DIPEQIFNGN
+598 DIPEQIFSGN

-613 PAVKYGSD
+613 PTVKYGSA

-626 TDYILSWKDN
+626 TDYVLSWADN
-636 AKTGTSS
+636 TKTGTGS
-643 VTVTGINNYFSSQSL
+643 VTVTGINKYFASQTL
-658 TFKISAPAPTSTPTP
+658 TFKISAPAPTVT
-673 KPTATPKPKP
+673 P
-683 TATPTPKPTA
+683 TATPTPKPT
-693 TPKPKPTT
+693 
-701 TPTPKPTA
+701 
-709 TPTTKPT
+709 
-716 ATPTPK
+716 
-722 PTATP
+722 
-727 TTKPTATPTPKP
+727 
-739 TATPTPKPTA
+739 
-749 TPTTKP
+749 
-755 TTPTPKPST
+755 S
-764 TPAPMPSGTPAPM
+764 TPAPKPSGTPAP
-777 PSGTPAP
+777 A
-784 NPSGTPAPNPSGT
+784 
-797 PAPNPSGTPAPVIT
+797 VVK
-811 NLTAPSIKA
+811 LTAPAIKA
-820 SASWNSC
+820 STSWNSC
-827 TLRWNRINNVRNYI
+827 TLRWNRINNAQSYI
-841 LYRKTNSGKYTKIK
+841 LYRKTNSGKYVKLK
-855 TLNANATSYKDTK
+855 TLNANTTSYKDTK
-868 ITMGNKYSYV
+868 ITLGNKYSYV
-878 IRASRKTSSGS
+878 IRASRKTSSGY
-889 IYSPASKAA
+889 IYSPTSKAV

-924 ISGATGYVIY
+924 VPGATGYVLY

-945 KTISSKNTSYTFKT
+945 KTVSARNLNYTFKT
-959 AKNITYSYR
+959 SKNTTYSYR
-968 LVPYRTVN
+968 VVPYRTIN
-976 KKVKTGPASAVKTGK
+976 RKAKTGPASAVKTGK
-991 AK
+991 AR

>member
-1 MNQTKEKKTRYLL
+1 MNETKEEKTRHLF

-23 LLAPG
+23 LLAPVHM
-28 STVRVQAASD
+28 VRVQAASD
-38 QTAVQLKL
+38 QSTVELKL

-66 RAKKNLNPVTM
+66 RVKKNRNPVTM

-168 FSSHATEACTQPA
+168 FSSHAAETCTQPA
-181 NQTVSPVISVLPKL
+181 NQNVSPVLSVLPRL
-195 INIHFNEVSPI
+195 MNIHFNVSSPVK
-206 TFTEEQKTLAIYITC
+206 FTEEQKTLTIYATC

-233 ASFTWSTGDPSIA
+233 SSFTWSTGDPSVA
-246 TVDQSGVIQLKSRGT
+246 TVDQSGVIRLKSKGN
-261 TTVSATLKSCPDK
+261 TTVTATLKSCPDK
-274 TLSTDINA
+274 ILTADLNA
-282 YYDLENSK
+282 YYDLEDSK
-290 ETSLRYT
+290 ETSLT
-297 SSWNY
+297 Y
-302 TGNPITFSPELKFHG
+302 TGSWKYTGKPITFSPVLKFHD

-327 ISFSNNQNS
+327 LSFSNNQNS

-361 INLSQTKVTFSQSSY
+361 INLSQAEVTFSQSSY

-422 GNFTGESNK
+422 GNFTGETNK
-431 YFYIDLTPITEA
+431 SFYIDLTPITEA

-479 LSYYDNT
+479 LSYFDNT

-525 QLADP
+525 ELPDT
-530 NCKSESVTSYLRN
+530 NCGNGSVTTFLRN
-543 NLIITYNG
+543 HLVITYNG
-551 TQLISDDFR
+551 VQLTSDDYS
-560 ITSVYCSSSNEILDF
+560 ITSLRCSAGNEILGF
-575 SLSYKQNYS
+575 SISYKQNYS
-584 GSRHMTSVKLCDLS
+584 GTRQMTSVKRCDLS
-598 DIPEQIFNGN
+598 DIPEQIFSGN

-613 PAVKYGSD
+613 PTVKYGSA

-626 TDYILSWKDN
+626 TDYVLSWADN
-636 AKTGTSS
+636 TKTGTGS
-643 VTVTGINNYFSSQSL
+643 VTVTGINKYFASQTL
-658 TFKISAPAPTSTPTP
+658 TFKISAPSPTVTPTP
-673 KPTATPKPKP
+673 KPTN
-683 TATPTPKPTA
+683 TPTPKPT
-693 TPKPKPTT
+693 
-701 TPTPKPTA
+701 
-709 TPTTKPT
+709 
-716 ATPTPK
+716 
-722 PTATP
+722 
-727 TTKPTATPTPKP
+727 
-739 TATPTPKPTA
+739 
-749 TPTTKP
+749 
-755 TTPTPKPST
+755 S
-764 TPAPMPSGTPAPM
+764 TPAPKPSGTPAP
-777 PSGTPAP
+777 A
-784 NPSGTPAPNPSGT
+784 
-797 PAPNPSGTPAPVIT
+797 VVK
-811 NLTAPSIKA
+811 LTAPAIKA
-820 SASWNSC
+820 STSWNSC
-827 TLRWNRINNVRNYI
+827 TLRWNRINNARSYI
-841 LYRKTNSGKYTKIK
+841 LYRKTNSGKYAKIK
-855 TLNANATSYKDTK
+855 TLNANTTSYKDTK
-868 ITMGNKYSYV
+868 ITIGNKYSYV
-878 IRASRKTSSGS
+878 IRASRKTSSGY
-889 IYSPASKAA
+889 IYSPTSKAV

-910 LKTLKGKQTLSWKK
+910 LKTLKGKQILSWKK
-924 ISGATGYVIY
+924 VPGATGYVLY

-945 KTISSKNTSYTFKT
+945 KTVSARNLNYTFKT
-959 AKNITYSYR
+959 SKNTTYSYR
-968 LVPYRTVN
+968 VVPYRTIN
-976 KKVKTGPASAVKTGK
+976 RKAKTGPASAVKTGK
-991 AK
+991 AR

>member
-1 MNQTKEKKTRYLL
+1 MNETKEEKTRHLF

-23 LLAPG
+23 LLAPVHM
-28 STVRVQAASD
+28 VRVQAASD

-66 RAKKNLNPVTM
+66 RAKKNRNPVTM

-139 HYTNIMNSKNVS
+139 HYANIMNSKNVS

-168 FSSHATEACTQPA
+168 FSSHAAETCTQPA
-181 NQTVSPVISVLPKL
+181 NQNVSPVLSVLPRL
-195 INIHFNEVSPI
+195 VNIHFNVSSPVK
-206 TFTEEQKTLAIYITC
+206 FTEEQKTLTIYATC

-233 ASFTWSTGDPSIA
+233 SSFTWSTGDPSVA
-246 TVDQSGVIQLKSRGT
+246 TVDQSGVIRLKSKGN
-261 TTVSATLKSCPDK
+261 TTVTATLKSCPDK
-274 TLSTDINA
+274 ILTADLNA
-282 YYDLENSK
+282 CYDLEDSK
-290 ETSLRYT
+290 ETSLT
-297 SSWNY
+297 Y
-302 TGNPITFSPELKFHG
+302 TGSWKYTGKPITFSPVLKFHN

-327 ISFSNNQNS
+327 LSFSNNQNS

-361 INLSQTKVTFSQSSY
+361 INLSQAEIAFSQSSY

-422 GNFTGESNK
+422 GNFTGERNK

-479 LSYYDNT
+479 LSYFDNT

-525 QLADP
+525 ELPDT
-530 NCKSESVTSYLRN
+530 NCGNGSVTTFLRN
-543 NLIITYNG
+543 HLVITYNG
-551 TQLISDDFR
+551 VQLTSDDYS
-560 ITSVYCSSSNEILDF
+560 ITSLRCSAGNEILGF
-575 SLSYKQNYS
+575 SISYKQNYS
-584 GSRHMTSVKLCDLS
+584 GTRQMTSVKLCDLS
-598 DIPEQIFNGN
+598 DIPEQIFSGN

-613 PAVKYGSD
+613 PTVKYGSA

-626 TDYILSWKDN
+626 TDYVLSWADN
-636 AKTGTSS
+636 TKTGTGS
-643 VTVTGINNYFSSQSL
+643 VTVTGINKYFASQTL
-658 TFKISAPAPTSTPTP
+658 TFKISAPAPTVTPTP
-673 KPTATPKPKP
+673 KPTN
-683 TATPTPKPTA
+683 TPTPKPT
-693 TPKPKPTT
+693 
-701 TPTPKPTA
+701 
-709 TPTTKPT
+709 
-716 ATPTPK
+716 
-722 PTATP
+722 
-727 TTKPTATPTPKP
+727 
-739 TATPTPKPTA
+739 
-749 TPTTKP
+749 
-755 TTPTPKPST
+755 S
-764 TPAPMPSGTPAPM
+764 TPAPA
-777 PSGTPAP
+777 
-784 NPSGTPAPNPSGT
+784 
-797 PAPNPSGTPAPVIT
+797 VVK
-811 NLTAPSIKA
+811 LTAPAIKA
-820 SASWNSC
+820 STSWNSC
-827 TLRWNRINNVRNYI
+827 TLRWNRVKNSQNYI
-841 LYRKTNSGKYTKIK
+841 LYRKTNSGKYAKIK
-855 TLNANATSYKDTK
+855 TLNANTTSYKDTK
-868 ITMGNKYSYV
+868 ITIGNKYSYV
-878 IRASRKTSSGS
+878 IRASRKTSSGY
-889 IYSPASKAA
+889 IYSPTSKAV

-910 LKTLKGKQTLSWKK
+910 LKTLKGKQILSWKK
-924 ISGATGYVIY
+924 VPGATGYVLY

-945 KTISSKNTSYTFKT
+945 KTVSARNLNYTFKT
-959 AKNITYSYR
+959 SKNTTYSYR
-968 LVPYRTVN
+968 VVPYRTIN
-976 KKVKTGPASAVKTGK
+976 RKAKTGPASAVKTGK
-991 AK
+991 AR